1 MKFKIFFIL
10 ILSSY
15 FIIGQEN
22 KVSGVVLNEDL
33 NTPENNIKIYDRDRG
48 FLDQTDEKG
57 NFEFITSKEN
67 NQIIFLSPED
77 LFFEKK
83 LKITNDTIIEIIFT
97 PKVENLSEVILK
109 ANRIKAFQLK
119 RLDDSKGTSIYAG
132 KKNEIVL
139 VAQTMANLA
148 VNSSRQIYSQVAGL
162 NIYENDDAGIQLH
175 IGGRGLDPNR
185 TSNFNTRQNNY
196 DISADVLGYPESYYT
211 PPAESLSEIQIIRG
225 AASLQYGTQFGGL
238 VNFIIQSPNTIKSL
252 EITSRNTFGSNN
264 LYTNY
269 TSFSGTV
276 NKLSYYSFVNYKKGD
291 GFRDNSEFDSR
302 NMYINLNYQI
312 TKKTKIST
320 EFTYLNYLAQQAGGL
335 SDKMF
340 SENPYQ
346 SNRKRNWFNLD
357 WFLYNFKL
365 ESELN
370 EMTSLSLNF
379 FGLNAKRKS
388 LGFRSNRVDQIDP
401 FEERDLI
408 FGDFNNYGLE
418 SKLLNKYKVLN
429 KKSIFLLGFKY
440 YNSNNTGE
448 QGPGINNSDPNFNFQ
463 YDLFPN
469 YRYQSLFTYPN
480 LNFSFFGEN
489 IFYLSNKFSI
499 TPGFRFENI
508 KTQSDGFYKN
518 INLDAADNVILNE
531 LNYSNDVRKRS
542 FVLLGFGISY
552 KPINFM
558 EFYGNISENY
568 RSVTFADISIFN
580 PSYAINPNIKDESGM
595 TADFGLRGNIKNFI
609 SYDISLFNLSYNDR
623 IGFVQKLM
631 KDGRVK
637 TERGNVG
644 DAKIFGIET
653 LLDFDL
659 KKIFINNENYRLN
672 YYINASFID
681 SEYSSSEIPGIKGKN
696 VEFVPKSNIK
706 TGLRFGYDD
715 FMLST
720 QYSYMS
726 KQFTDSSN
734 AISGN
739 LSGVIGQ
746 IPSYKILDLSM
757 SYYYKNFT
765 FESGVNNL
773 LNEKYFTRRA
783 TGYPGP
789 GIIPSSP
796 RTFYCTVEI
805 KIWYDKK

>member
-10 ILSSY
+10 ILYSH
-15 FIIGQEN
+15 FIIGQEK
-22 KVSGVVLNEDL
+22 KVSGVILNEDL
-33 NTPENNIKIYDRDRG
+33 SIYENKIKIYDRDKG
-48 FLDQTDEKG
+48 LLDETDEKG
-57 NFEFITSKEN
+57 NFEFYTNKESN
-67 NQIIFLSPED
+67 SIIFLSAED

-83 LKITNDTIIEIIFT
+83 INIKNDTIIEIIFS
-97 PKVENLSEVILK
+97 PKIENLSEVILK

-119 RLDDSKGTSIYAG
+119 RLEDSKGTSIYAG
-132 KKNEIVL
+132 KKNEVVL
-139 VAQTMANLA
+139 VTQTMANLA

-211 PPAESLSEIQIIRG
+211 PPAESLSEIQIVRG

-238 VNFIIQSPNTIKSL
+238 VNFVILPPNINKSL
-252 EITSRNTFGSNN
+252 EITSRNTLGSNN

-269 TSFSGTV
+269 TSFSGTI
-276 NKLSYYSFVNYKKGD
+276 NKFSYYSFVNYKKGN
-291 GFRDNSEFDSR
+291 GFRSNSEFDSK

-312 TKKTKIST
+312 TEKTKIST

-340 SENPYQ
+340 NENPYQ

-365 ESELN
+365 ESDLN
-370 EMTSLSLNF
+370 KNTSLGINF

-401 FEERDLI
+401 LQERDLI
-408 FGDFNNYGLE
+408 FGDFNNFGLE
-418 SKLLNKYKVLN
+418 SKLLTKYKILN
-429 KKSIFLLGFKY
+429 KKSIFLLGLKY

-448 QGPGINNSDPNFNFQ
+448 QGPGINNSEPNFNFQ

-469 YRYQSLFTYPN
+469 YRYQSFFTYPN
-480 LNFSFFGEN
+480 LNFSLFGEN
-489 IFYLSNKFSI
+489 IFYLSDKLSI

-508 KTQSDGFYKN
+508 KTESDGYYR
-518 INLDAADNVILNE
+518 NLNFDAAGNVILNE
-531 LNYSNDVRKRS
+531 LNYSNDIRKRS
-542 FVLLGFGISY
+542 FILLGIGISF
-552 KPINFM
+552 KPSSFI

-568 RSVTFADISIFN
+568 RSVTFADISIYN
-580 PSYAINPNIKDESGM
+580 PSYAINPNITDESGM
-595 TADFGLRGNIKNFI
+595 TTDFGLRGNIKNFI

-644 DAKIFGIET
+644 NAKIFGIES
-653 LLDFDL
+653 LIDFNL
-659 KKIFINNENYRLN
+659 KKIIFNKENYSLNYFINT
-672 YYINASFID
+672 SFIN
-681 SEYSSSEIPGIKGKN
+681 SEYISSEIPGIKGKK

-706 TGLRFGYDD
+706 TGLRFGYNN
-715 FMLST
+715 FMLSA

-746 IPSYKILDLSM
+746 IPAYKILDLSL
-757 SYYYKNFT
+757 SYYFKNFT

-796 RTFYCTVEI
+796 RTFYFTMEI
-805 KIWYDKK
+805 KI

>member
-10 ILSSY
+10 ILYSH
-15 FIIGQEN
+15 FIIGQEK
-22 KVSGVVLNEDL
+22 KVSGVILNEDL
-33 NTPENNIKIYDRDRG
+33 SIYKNKIKIYDRDKG
-48 FLDQTDEKG
+48 LLDETDEKG
-57 NFEFITSKEN
+57 NFEFYTNKESN
-67 NQIIFLSPED
+67 SIIFLSAED
-77 LFFEKK
+77 LFFEKRINIK
-83 LKITNDTIIEIIFT
+83 NDTIIEIIFS
-97 PKVENLSEVILK
+97 PKIENLSEVILK

-119 RLDDSKGTSIYAG
+119 RLEDSKGTSIYAG
-132 KKNEIVL
+132 KKNEVVL
-139 VAQTMANLA
+139 VTQTMANLA

-211 PPAESLSEIQIIRG
+211 PPAESLSEIQIVRG

-238 VNFIIQSPNTIKSL
+238 VNFVILPPNINKSL
-252 EITSRNTFGSNN
+252 EITSRNTLGSNN

-269 TSFSGTV
+269 TSFSGTI
-276 NKLSYYSFVNYKKGD
+276 NKFSYYSFVNYKKGN
-291 GFRDNSEFDSR
+291 GFRSNSEFDSK

-312 TKKTKIST
+312 TEKTKIST

-340 SENPYQ
+340 NENPYQ

-365 ESELN
+365 ESDLN
-370 EMTSLSLNF
+370 KNTSLGINF

-401 FEERDLI
+401 LQERDLI
-408 FGDFNNYGLE
+408 FGDFNNFGLE
-418 SKLLNKYKVLN
+418 SKLLTKYKILN
-429 KKSIFLLGFKY
+429 KKSIFLLGLKY

-448 QGPGINNSDPNFNFQ
+448 QGPGINNSEPNFNFQ

-469 YRYQSLFTYPN
+469 YRYQSFFTYPN
-480 LNFSFFGEN
+480 LNFSLFGEN
-489 IFYLSNKFSI
+489 IFYLSDKLSI

-508 KTQSDGFYKN
+508 KTESDGYYR
-518 INLDAADNVILNE
+518 NLNFDAAGNVILNE
-531 LNYSNDVRKRS
+531 LNYSNDIRKRS
-542 FVLLGFGISY
+542 FILLGVGISF
-552 KPINFM
+552 KPSSFI

-568 RSVTFADISIFN
+568 RSVTFADISIYN
-580 PSYAINPNIKDESGM
+580 PSYAINPNITDESGM
-595 TADFGLRGNIKNFI
+595 TTDFGLRGNIKNFI

-644 DAKIFGIET
+644 NAKIFGIES
-653 LLDFDL
+653 LIDFNL
-659 KKIFINNENYRLN
+659 KKIIFNKENYSLNYFINT
-672 YYINASFID
+672 SFIN
-681 SEYSSSEIPGIKGKN
+681 SEYISSEIPGIKGKK

-706 TGLRFGYDD
+706 TGLRFGYNN
-715 FMLST
+715 FMLSA

-746 IPSYKILDLSM
+746 IPAYKILDLSL
-757 SYYYKNFT
+757 SYYFKNFT

-796 RTFYCTVEI
+796 RTFYFTMEI
-805 KIWYDKK
+805 KI

>member
-1 MKFKIFFIL
+1 MKFKLFFIL
-10 ILSSY
+10 ILSNY
-15 FIIGQEN
+15 FIIGQEK
-22 KVSGVVLNEDL
+22 KVSGIILNEDL
-33 NTPENNIKIYDRDRG
+33 NTPESKIKIYDIDRG
-48 FLDQTDEKG
+48 LLDETDEKG
-57 NFEFITSKEN
+57 NFEFYTNKEN
-67 NQIIFLSPED
+67 NSIIFLSAED

-83 LKITNDTIIEIIFT
+83 INIKNDTIIEIIFS
-97 PKVENLSEVILK
+97 PKIENLSEVILK

-119 RLDDSKGTSIYAG
+119 RLEDSKGTSIYAG
-132 KKNEIVL
+132 KKNEVVL
-139 VAQTMANLA
+139 VTQTMANLA

-238 VNFIIQSPNTIKSL
+238 VNFVILPPNINKSL
-252 EITSRNTFGSNN
+252 EITSRNTLGSNN

-269 TSFSGTV
+269 TSFSGTI
-276 NKLSYYSFVNYKKGD
+276 NKFSYYSFVNYKKGD
-291 GFRDNSEFDSR
+291 GFRSNSEFDSK

-340 SENPYQ
+340 NENPYQ

-365 ESELN
+365 ESALN
-370 EMTSLSLNF
+370 KNTSLVINF

-401 FEERDLI
+401 LQERDLI
-408 FGDFNNYGLE
+408 FGDFNNFGLE
-418 SKLLNKYKVLN
+418 SKLLTKYKILD
-429 KKSIFLLGFKY
+429 KKSIFLLGLKY

-448 QGPGINNSDPNFNFQ
+448 QGPGINNSEPNFNFQ

-469 YRYQSLFTYPN
+469 YRYQSFFTYPN
-480 LNFSFFGEN
+480 LNFSLFGEN
-489 IFYLSNKFSI
+489 IFYLSDKLSI
-499 TPGFRFENI
+499 TPGFRYENI
-508 KTQSDGFYKN
+508 KTESDGYYKN
-518 INLDAADNVILNE
+518 INLDAAGNVILNE
-531 LNYSNDVRKRS
+531 LNYSNDIRKRS
-542 FVLLGFGISY
+542 FVLLGIGISL
-552 KPINFM
+552 KPKNFI

-568 RSVTFADISIFN
+568 RSVTFADISIYN
-580 PSYAINPNIKDESGM
+580 PSYSINPNITDESGM

-631 KDGRVK
+631 KDGSVK

-644 DAKIFGIET
+644 NAKIFGIES
-653 LLDFDL
+653 LIDFNL
-659 KKIFINNENYRLN
+659 KKIFFNKENYTLN
-672 YYINASFID
+672 YFINTSFID
-681 SEYSSSEIPGIKGKN
+681 SEYISSEIPGIKGKK

-706 TGLRFGYDD
+706 TGLRFGYNN
-715 FMLST
+715 FMLSA

-746 IPSYKILDLSM
+746 IPSYSILDLST
-757 SYYYKNFT
+757 SYYFKNFT

-796 RTFYCTVEI
+796 RTFYLTIEI
-805 KIWYDKK
+805 KI

>member
-15 FIIGQEN
+15 FIIGQEK
-22 KVSGVVLNEDL
+22 KVSGVILNEDL
-33 NTPENNIKIYDRDRG
+33 SFYKNKIKIYDRDKG
-48 FLDQTDEKG
+48 LLDETDEKG
-57 NFEFITSKEN
+57 NFEFYTNKESN
-67 NQIIFLSPED
+67 SIIFLSAED

-83 LKITNDTIIEIIFT
+83 INIKNDTIIEIIFS
-97 PKVENLSEVILK
+97 PKIENLSEVILK

-119 RLDDSKGTSIYAG
+119 RLEDSKGTSIYAG
-132 KKNEIVL
+132 KKNEVVL
-139 VAQTMANLA
+139 VTQTMANLA

-211 PPAESLSEIQIIRG
+211 PPAESLSEIQIVRG

-238 VNFIIQSPNTIKSL
+238 VNFVILPPNINKSL
-252 EITSRNTFGSNN
+252 EITSRNTLGSNN

-269 TSFSGTV
+269 TSFSGTI
-276 NKLSYYSFVNYKKGD
+276 NKFSYYSFVNYKKGD
-291 GFRDNSEFDSR
+291 GFRSNSEFDSK

-312 TKKTKIST
+312 TEKTKIST

-340 SENPYQ
+340 NENPYQ

-365 ESELN
+365 ESDLN
-370 EMTSLSLNF
+370 KNTSLGINF

-401 FEERDLI
+401 LQERDLI
-408 FGDFNNYGLE
+408 FGDFNNFGLE
-418 SKLLNKYKVLN
+418 SKLLSKYKILN
-429 KKSIFLLGFKY
+429 IKSIFLLGLKY

-448 QGPGINNSDPNFNFQ
+448 QGPGINNSEPNFNFQ

-469 YRYQSLFTYPN
+469 YRYQSFFTYPN
-480 LNFSFFGEN
+480 LNFSLFGEN
-489 IFYLSNKFSI
+489 IFYLNDKLSI

-508 KTQSDGFYKN
+508 KTESDGYYR
-518 INLDAADNVILNE
+518 NLNFDAAGNVILNE
-531 LNYSNDVRKRS
+531 LNYSNDIRKRS
-542 FVLLGFGISY
+542 FVLLGVGISF
-552 KPINFM
+552 KPSSFI

-568 RSVTFADISIFN
+568 RSVTFADISIYN
-580 PSYAINPNIKDESGM
+580 PSYSINPNITDESGM
-595 TADFGLRGNIKNFI
+595 TTDFGLRGNIKNFI

-644 DAKIFGIET
+644 NAKIFGIES
-653 LLDFDL
+653 LIDFNL
-659 KKIFINNENYRLN
+659 KKIIFNKENYSLNYFINT
-672 YYINASFID
+672 SFIN
-681 SEYSSSEIPGIKGKN
+681 SEYISSEIPGIKGKK

-706 TGLRFGYDD
+706 TGLRFGYNN
-715 FMLST
+715 FMLSA

-746 IPSYKILDLSM
+746 IPAYKILDLSL
-757 SYYYKNFT
+757 SYYFKNFT

-796 RTFYCTVEI
+796 RTFYFTMEI
-805 KIWYDKK
+805 KI

>member
-1 MKFKIFFIL
+1 MKFKLFFIL

-22 KVSGVVLNEDL
+22 KVSGVILNDDL
-33 NTPENNIKIYDRDRG
+33 NTPESKIKIYDRDRG
-48 FLDQTDEKG
+48 LLDETDEKG
-57 NFEFITSKEN
+57 NFEFYTNKESN
-67 NQIIFLSPED
+67 SIIFLSPED
-77 LFFEKK
+77 LFFEKEINIK
-83 LKITNDTIIEIIFT
+83 NDTIIEIIFT
-97 PKVENLSEVILK
+97 PKVENLSEIILK

-119 RLDDSKGTSIYAG
+119 RLDDSQGTSIYAG
-132 KKNEIVL
+132 KKNEVVL

-238 VNFIIQSPNTIKSL
+238 VNFIILSPNTKKAL

-269 TSFSGTV
+269 TSFSG
-276 NKLSYYSFVNYKKGD
+276 KIKKFSYYSFVNYKKGD
-291 GFRDNSEFDSR
+291 GFRENSEFDSK
-302 NMYINLNYQI
+302 NMYMNFNYQLN
-312 TKKTKIST
+312 KKTKIST

-340 SENPYQ
+340 NENPYQ

-357 WFLYNFKL
+357 WFLYNLKL
-365 ESELN
+365 ESDLN
-370 EMTSLSLNF
+370 KNTSLSINF

-401 FEERDLI
+401 LEERDLI
-408 FGDFNNYGLE
+408 YGDFNNFGLE
-418 SKLLNKYKVLN
+418 SKLLTKYKILD

-448 QGPGINNSDPNFNFQ
+448 QGPGINNSEPNFNFQ

-469 YRYQSLFTYPN
+469 YRYQSFFTYPN
-480 LNFSFFGEN
+480 LNFSLFGEN
-489 IFYLSNKFSI
+489 IFYLSDKLSV

-508 KTQSDGFYKN
+508 KTESDGYYKN
-518 INLDAADNVILNE
+518 INLDAAGNVILNE
-531 LNYSNDVRKRS
+531 LNYSNDIRKRS
-542 FVLLGFGISY
+542 FVLFGVGISF
-552 KPINFM
+552 KPKNFI

-580 PSYAINPNIKDESGM
+580 PSYSINPNISDESGM

-644 DAKIFGIET
+644 DAKIFGIES
-653 LLDFDL
+653 LIDFDL
-659 KKIFINNENYRLN
+659 KKIFINNENYSLN
-672 YYINASFID
+672 YFINTSFID
-681 SEYSSSEIPGIKGKN
+681 SEYISSEIPGIKGKK
-696 VEFVPKSNIK
+696 VEFVPKLNLK
-706 TGLRFGYDD
+706 TGLRFGYGD
-715 FMLST
+715 FMFSS

-726 KQFTDSSN
+726 NQFTDSSN

-746 IPSYKILDLSM
+746 IPSYKILDLST
-757 SYYYKNFT
+757 SYYFKNFT

-796 RTFYCTVEI
+796 RTFYFTIEI
-805 KIWYDKK
+805 KI

>member
-15 FIIGQEN
+15 FIIGQEK
-22 KVSGVVLNEDL
+22 KVSGVILNEDL
-33 NTPENNIKIYDRDRG
+33 SIYKNKIKIYDRDKG
-48 FLDQTDEKG
+48 LLDETDEKG
-57 NFEFITSKEN
+57 NFEFYTNKESN
-67 NQIIFLSPED
+67 SIIFLSAED
-77 LFFEKK
+77 LFFEKRINIK
-83 LKITNDTIIEIIFT
+83 NDTIIEIIFS
-97 PKVENLSEVILK
+97 PKIENLSEVILK

-119 RLDDSKGTSIYAG
+119 RLEDSKGTSIYAG
-132 KKNEIVL
+132 KKNEVVL
-139 VAQTMANLA
+139 VTQTMANIA

-211 PPAESLSEIQIIRG
+211 PPAESLSEIQIVRG

-238 VNFIIQSPNTIKSL
+238 VNFVILPPNINKSL
-252 EITSRNTFGSNN
+252 EITSRNTLGSNN

-269 TSFSGTV
+269 TSFSGTI
-276 NKLSYYSFVNYKKGD
+276 NKFSYYSFVNYKKGD
-291 GFRDNSEFDSR
+291 GFRSNSEFDSK

-312 TKKTKIST
+312 TEKTKIST

-340 SENPYQ
+340 NENPYQ

-365 ESELN
+365 ESDLN
-370 EMTSLSLNF
+370 KNTSLGINF

-401 FEERDLI
+401 LQERDLI
-408 FGDFNNYGLE
+408 FGDFNNFGLE
-418 SKLLNKYKVLN
+418 SKLLSKYKILN
-429 KKSIFLLGFKY
+429 KKSIFLLGLKY

-448 QGPGINNSDPNFNFQ
+448 QGPGINNSEPNFNFQ

-469 YRYQSLFTYPN
+469 YRYQSFFTYPN
-480 LNFSFFGEN
+480 LNFSLFGEN
-489 IFYLSNKFSI
+489 IFYLSDKLSI

-508 KTQSDGFYKN
+508 KTESDGYYR
-518 INLDAADNVILNE
+518 NLNFDAAGNVILNE
-531 LNYSNDVRKRS
+531 LNYSNDIRKRS
-542 FVLLGFGISY
+542 FILLGIGISF
-552 KPINFM
+552 KPSSFI

-568 RSVTFADISIFN
+568 RSVTFADISIYN
-580 PSYAINPNIKDESGM
+580 PSYAINPNITDESGM
-595 TADFGLRGNIKNFI
+595 TTDFGLRGNIKNFI

-644 DAKIFGIET
+644 DAKIFGIES
-653 LLDFDL
+653 LIDFNL
-659 KKIFINNENYRLN
+659 KKIFFNKENYSLN
-672 YYINASFID
+672 YFINTSFIN
-681 SEYSSSEIPGIKGKN
+681 SEYISSQIPGIKGKK

-706 TGLRFGYDD
+706 TGLRFGYNN
-715 FMLST
+715 FMLSA

-746 IPSYKILDLSM
+746 IPAYKILDLSL
-757 SYYYKNFT
+757 SYYFKNFT

-796 RTFYCTVEI
+796 RTFYFTMEI

>member
-10 ILSSY
+10 ILYSH
-15 FIIGQEN
+15 FIIGQEK
-22 KVSGVVLNEDL
+22 KVSGVILNEDL
-33 NTPENNIKIYDRDRG
+33 SIYKNKIKIYDRDKG
-48 FLDQTDEKG
+48 LLDETDEKG
-57 NFEFITSKEN
+57 NFEFYTNKESN
-67 NQIIFLSPED
+67 SIIFLSAED

-83 LKITNDTIIEIIFT
+83 INIKNDTIIEIIFS
-97 PKVENLSEVILK
+97 PKIENLSEVILK

-119 RLDDSKGTSIYAG
+119 RLEDSKGTSIYAG
-132 KKNEIVL
+132 KKNEVVL
-139 VAQTMANLA
+139 VTQTMANLA

-211 PPAESLSEIQIIRG
+211 PPAESLSEIQIVRG

-238 VNFIIQSPNTIKSL
+238 VNFVILPPNINKSL
-252 EITSRNTFGSNN
+252 EITSRNTLGSNN

-269 TSFSGTV
+269 TSFSGTI
-276 NKLSYYSFVNYKKGD
+276 NKFSYYSFVNYKKGN
-291 GFRDNSEFDSR
+291 GFRSNSEFDSK

-312 TKKTKIST
+312 TEKTKIST

-340 SENPYQ
+340 NENPYQ

-365 ESELN
+365 ESDLN
-370 EMTSLSLNF
+370 KNTSLGINF

-401 FEERDLI
+401 LQERDLI
-408 FGDFNNYGLE
+408 FGDFNNFGLE
-418 SKLLNKYKVLN
+418 SKLLTKYKILN
-429 KKSIFLLGFKY
+429 KKSIFLLGLKY

-448 QGPGINNSDPNFNFQ
+448 QGPGINNSEPNFNFQ

-469 YRYQSLFTYPN
+469 YRYQSFFTYPN
-480 LNFSFFGEN
+480 LNFSLFGEN
-489 IFYLSNKFSI
+489 IFYLSDKLSI
-499 TPGFRFENI
+499 TPGFRYENI
-508 KTQSDGFYKN
+508 KTESDGYYR
-518 INLDAADNVILNE
+518 NLNFDAAGNVILNE
-531 LNYSNDVRKRS
+531 LNYSNDIRKRS
-542 FVLLGFGISY
+542 FILLGIGISF
-552 KPINFM
+552 KPSSFI

-568 RSVTFADISIFN
+568 RSVTFADISIYN
-580 PSYAINPNIKDESGM
+580 PSYAINPNITDESGM
-595 TADFGLRGNIKNFI
+595 TTDFGLRGNIKNFI

-644 DAKIFGIET
+644 NAKIFGIES
-653 LLDFDL
+653 LIDFNL
-659 KKIFINNENYRLN
+659 KKIIFNKENYSLNYFINT
-672 YYINASFID
+672 SFIN
-681 SEYSSSEIPGIKGKN
+681 SEYISSEIPGIKGKK

-706 TGLRFGYDD
+706 TGLRFGYNN
-715 FMLST
+715 FMLSA

-746 IPSYKILDLSM
+746 IPAYKILDLSL
-757 SYYYKNFT
+757 SYYFKNFT

-796 RTFYCTVEI
+796 RTFYFTMEI
-805 KIWYDKK
+805 KI

>member
-1 MKFKIFFIL
+1 MKFKLFFIL

-22 KVSGVVLNEDL
+22 KVSGIILNEDL
-33 NTPENNIKIYDRDRG
+33 NTPESKIKIYDIDRG
-48 FLDQTDEKG
+48 LLDETDEKG
-57 NFEFITSKEN
+57 NFEFYTNKESN
-67 NQIIFLSPED
+67 SIIFLSAED

-83 LKITNDTIIEIIFT
+83 INIKNDTIIEIIFT
-97 PKVENLSEVILK
+97 PKIEKLSEVILS
-109 ANRIKAFQLK
+109 ANRTKAFQLK
-119 RLDDSKGTSIYAG
+119 RLEDSKGTSIYAG
-132 KKNEIVL
+132 KKNEVVL
-139 VAQTMANLA
+139 VTQTMANLA

-211 PPAESLSEIQIIRG
+211 PPAESLSEIQIVRG

-238 VNFIIQSPNTIKSL
+238 VNFVILPPNINKSL
-252 EITSRNTFGSNN
+252 EITSRNTLGSNN

-269 TSFSGTV
+269 TSFSGTI
-276 NKLSYYSFVNYKKGD
+276 NKFSYYSFVNYKKGN
-291 GFRDNSEFDSR
+291 GFRSNSEFDSK

-312 TKKTKIST
+312 TEKTKIST

-340 SENPYQ
+340 NENPYQ

-365 ESELN
+365 ESDLN
-370 EMTSLSLNF
+370 KNTSLGINF

-401 FEERDLI
+401 LQERDLI
-408 FGDFNNYGLE
+408 FGDFNNFGLE
-418 SKLLNKYKVLN
+418 SKLLTKYKILD
-429 KKSIFLLGFKY
+429 KKSIFLLGLKY

-448 QGPGINNSDPNFNFQ
+448 QGPGINNSEPNFNFQ

-469 YRYQSLFTYPN
+469 YRYQSFFTYPN
-480 LNFSFFGEN
+480 LNFSLFGEN
-489 IFYLSNKFSI
+489 IFYLSDKLSI
-499 TPGFRFENI
+499 TPGFRYENI
-508 KTQSDGFYKN
+508 KTESDGYYKN
-518 INLDAADNVILNE
+518 INLDAAGNVILNE
-531 LNYSNDVRKRS
+531 LNYSNDIRKRS
-542 FVLLGFGISY
+542 FVLLGIGISL
-552 KPINFM
+552 KPKNFI

-568 RSVTFADISIFN
+568 RSVTFADISLFN
-580 PSYAINPNIKDESGM
+580 PSYAINPDITDESGM

-631 KDGRVK
+631 KDGSVK

-644 DAKIFGIET
+644 NAKIFGIES
-653 LLDFDL
+653 LIDFNL
-659 KKIFINNENYRLN
+659 KKIIFNKENYSLNYFINT
-672 YYINASFID
+672 SFIN
-681 SEYSSSEIPGIKGKN
+681 SEYISSEIPGIKGKK

-706 TGLRFGYDD
+706 TGLRFGYNN
-715 FMLST
+715 FMLSA

-746 IPSYKILDLSM
+746 IPAYKILDLSL
-757 SYYYKNFT
+757 SYYFKNFT
-765 FESGVNNL
+765 FESGVNNI

-796 RTFYCTVEI
+796 RTFYFTMEI
-805 KIWYDKK
+805 KI

>member
-1 MKFKIFFIL
+1 MKFKLFFIL

-22 KVSGVVLNEDL
+22 KVSGIILNEDL
-33 NTPENNIKIYDRDRG
+33 NTPESKIKIYDIDRG
-48 FLDQTDEKG
+48 LLDETDEKG
-57 NFEFITSKEN
+57 NFEFYTNKESN
-67 NQIIFLSPED
+67 SIIFLSAED

-83 LKITNDTIIEIIFT
+83 INIKNDTIIEIIFT
-97 PKVENLSEVILK
+97 PKIENLSEVILS
-109 ANRIKAFQLK
+109 ANRTKAFQLK
-119 RLDDSKGTSIYAG
+119 RLEDSKGTSIYAG
-132 KKNEIVL
+132 KKNEVVL
-139 VAQTMANLA
+139 VTQTMANLA

-238 VNFIIQSPNTIKSL
+238 VNFVILPPNINKSL
-252 EITSRNTFGSNN
+252 EITSRNTLGSNN

-269 TSFSGTV
+269 TSFSGTI
-276 NKLSYYSFVNYKKGD
+276 NKFSYYSFVNYKKGD
-291 GFRDNSEFDSR
+291 GFRSNSEFDSK

-340 SENPYQ
+340 NENPYQ
-346 SNRKRNWFNLD
+346 SNRQRNWFNLD

-365 ESELN
+365 ESALN
-370 EMTSLSLNF
+370 KNTSLVINF

-401 FEERDLI
+401 LQERDLI
-408 FGDFNNYGLE
+408 FGDFNNFGLE
-418 SKLLNKYKVLN
+418 SKLLTKYKILD
-429 KKSIFLLGFKY
+429 KKSIFLLGLKY

-448 QGPGINNSDPNFNFQ
+448 QGPGINNSEPNFNFQ

-469 YRYQSLFTYPN
+469 YRYQSFFTYPN
-480 LNFSFFGEN
+480 LNFSLFGEN
-489 IFYLSNKFSI
+489 IFYLSDKLSI
-499 TPGFRFENI
+499 TPGFRYENI
-508 KTQSDGFYKN
+508 KTESDGYYKN
-518 INLDAADNVILNE
+518 INLDAAGNVILNE
-531 LNYSNDVRKRS
+531 LNYSNDIRKRS
-542 FVLLGFGISY
+542 FVLLGVGISF
-552 KPINFM
+552 KPKNFI

-580 PSYAINPNIKDESGM
+580 PSYSINPNITDESGM

-644 DAKIFGIET
+644 DAKIFGIES
-653 LLDFDL
+653 LIDFNL
-659 KKIFINNENYRLN
+659 KKIFFNKENYTLN
-672 YYINASFID
+672 YFINTSFID
-681 SEYSSSEIPGIKGKN
+681 SEYISSEIPGIKGKK

-706 TGLRFGYDD
+706 TGLRFGYNN
-715 FMLST
+715 FMLSA

-746 IPSYKILDLSM
+746 IPSYSILDLST
-757 SYYYKNFT
+757 SYYFKNFT

-796 RTFYCTVEI
+796 RTFYLTIEI
-805 KIWYDKK
+805 KI

>member
-1 MKFKIFFIL
+1 MKFKLFFIL
-10 ILSSY
+10 ILSNY
-15 FIIGQEN
+15 FIIGQEK
-22 KVSGVVLNEDL
+22 KVSGIILNEDL
-33 NTPENNIKIYDRDRG
+33 NTPESKIKIYDIDRG
-48 FLDQTDEKG
+48 LLDETDEKG
-57 NFEFITSKEN
+57 NFEFYTNKESN
-67 NQIIFLSPED
+67 SIIFLSAED

-83 LKITNDTIIEIIFT
+83 INIKNDTIIEIIFT
-97 PKVENLSEVILK
+97 PKIENLSEVILS
-109 ANRIKAFQLK
+109 ANRTKAFQLK
-119 RLDDSKGTSIYAG
+119 RLEDSKGTSIYAG
-132 KKNEIVL
+132 KKNEVVL
-139 VAQTMANLA
+139 VTQTMANLA

-238 VNFIIQSPNTIKSL
+238 VNFVILPPNINKSL
-252 EITSRNTFGSNN
+252 EITSRNTLGSNN

-269 TSFSGTV
+269 TSFSGTI
-276 NKLSYYSFVNYKKGD
+276 NKFSYYSFVNYKKGD
-291 GFRDNSEFDSR
+291 GFRSNSEFDSK

-340 SENPYQ
+340 NENPYQ
-346 SNRKRNWFNLD
+346 SNRQRNWFNLD

-365 ESELN
+365 ESALN
-370 EMTSLSLNF
+370 KNTSLVINF

-401 FEERDLI
+401 LQERDLI
-408 FGDFNNYGLE
+408 FGDFNNFGLE
-418 SKLLNKYKVLN
+418 SKLLTKYKILD
-429 KKSIFLLGFKY
+429 KKSIFLLGLKY

-448 QGPGINNSDPNFNFQ
+448 QGPGINNSEPNFNFQ

-469 YRYQSLFTYPN
+469 YRYQSFFTYPN
-480 LNFSFFGEN
+480 LNFSLFGEN
-489 IFYLSNKFSI
+489 IFYLSDKLSI
-499 TPGFRFENI
+499 TPGFRYENI
-508 KTQSDGFYKN
+508 KTESDGYYKN
-518 INLDAADNVILNE
+518 INLDAAGNVILNE
-531 LNYSNDVRKRS
+531 LNYSNDIRKRS
-542 FVLLGFGISY
+542 FVLLGIGISL
-552 KPINFM
+552 KPKNFI

-568 RSVTFADISIFN
+568 RSVTFADISIYN
-580 PSYAINPNIKDESGM
+580 PSYSINPNITDESGM

-644 DAKIFGIET
+644 DAKIFGIES
-653 LLDFDL
+653 LIDFNL
-659 KKIFINNENYRLN
+659 KKIFFNKENYTLN
-672 YYINASFID
+672 YFINTSFID
-681 SEYSSSEIPGIKGKN
+681 SEYISSEIPGIKGKK

-706 TGLRFGYDD
+706 TGLRFGYNN
-715 FMLST
+715 FMLSA

-746 IPSYKILDLSM
+746 IPSYSILDLST
-757 SYYYKNFT
+757 SYYFKNFT

-796 RTFYCTVEI
+796 RTFYLTIEI
-805 KIWYDKK
+805 KI

>member
-1 MKFKIFFIL
+1 MKFKLFFIL

-22 KVSGVVLNEDL
+22 KVSGIILNEDL
-33 NTPENNIKIYDRDRG
+33 NTPESKIKIYDIDRG
-48 FLDQTDEKG
+48 LLDETDEKG
-57 NFEFITSKEN
+57 NFEFYTNKESN
-67 NQIIFLSPED
+67 SIIFLSAED

-83 LKITNDTIIEIIFT
+83 INIKNDTIIEIIFT
-97 PKVENLSEVILK
+97 PKIENLSEVILS
-109 ANRIKAFQLK
+109 ANRTKAFQLK
-119 RLDDSKGTSIYAG
+119 RLEDSKGTSIYAG
-132 KKNEIVL
+132 KKNEVVL
-139 VAQTMANLA
+139 VTQTMANLA

-238 VNFIIQSPNTIKSL
+238 VNFVILPPNINKSL
-252 EITSRNTFGSNN
+252 EITSRNTLGSNN

-269 TSFSGTV
+269 TSFSGTI
-276 NKLSYYSFVNYKKGD
+276 NKFSYYSFVNYKKGD
-291 GFRDNSEFDSR
+291 GFRSNSEFDSK

-340 SENPYQ
+340 NENPYQ
-346 SNRKRNWFNLD
+346 SNRQRNWFNLD

-365 ESELN
+365 ESALN
-370 EMTSLSLNF
+370 KNTSLVINF

-401 FEERDLI
+401 LQERDLI
-408 FGDFNNYGLE
+408 FGDFNNFGLE
-418 SKLLNKYKVLN
+418 SKLLTKYKILD
-429 KKSIFLLGFKY
+429 KKSIFLLGLKY

-448 QGPGINNSDPNFNFQ
+448 QGPGINNSEPNFNFQ

-469 YRYQSLFTYPN
+469 YRYQSFFTYPN
-480 LNFSFFGEN
+480 LNFSLFGEN
-489 IFYLSNKFSI
+489 IFYLSDKLSI
-499 TPGFRFENI
+499 TPGFRYENI
-508 KTQSDGFYKN
+508 KTESDGYYKN
-518 INLDAADNVILNE
+518 INLDAAGNVILNE
-531 LNYSNDVRKRS
+531 LNYSNDIRKRS
-542 FVLLGFGISY
+542 FVLLGIGISL
-552 KPINFM
+552 KPKNFI

-580 PSYAINPNIKDESGM
+580 PSYSINPNITDESGM

-644 DAKIFGIET
+644 DAKIFGIES
-653 LLDFDL
+653 LIDFNL
-659 KKIFINNENYRLN
+659 KKIFFNKENYTLN
-672 YYINASFID
+672 YFINTSFID
-681 SEYSSSEIPGIKGKN
+681 SEYISSEIPGIKGKK

-706 TGLRFGYDD
+706 TGLRFGYNN
-715 FMLST
+715 FMLSA

-746 IPSYKILDLSM
+746 IPSYSILDLST
-757 SYYYKNFT
+757 SYYFKNFT

-796 RTFYCTVEI
+796 RTFYLTIEI
-805 KIWYDKK
+805 KI

>member
-1 MKFKIFFIL
+1 MKFKLFFIL

-22 KVSGVVLNEDL
+22 KVRGVVLNEDL
-33 NTPENNIKIYDRDRG
+33 NTPETKIKIYDRDRG
-48 FLDQTDEKG
+48 LLDETDEKG
-57 NFEFITSKEN
+57 NFEFYTNKEN
-67 NQIIFLSPED
+67 NSIIFLSPED
-77 LFFEKK
+77 LFFEKNINIK
-83 LKITNDTIIEIIFT
+83 NDTIIEIIFT
-97 PKVENLSEVILK
+97 PKVENLSEIILK

-132 KKNEIVL
+132 KKNEVVL

-211 PPAESLSEIQIIRG
+211 PPAESLSEIEIIRG

-238 VNFIIQSPNTIKSL
+238 VNFIILSPNTKKSL

-269 TSFSGTV
+269 TSFSGKI
-276 NKLSYYSFVNYKKGD
+276 NKFSYYSFVNYKKGD
-291 GFRDNSEFDSR
+291 GFRDNSEFDSK
-302 NMYINLNYQI
+302 NMYINLNYQLSN
-312 TKKTKIST
+312 KTKIST

-340 SENPYQ
+340 IENPYQ
-346 SNRKRNWFNLD
+346 SNRKRNWFKLD

-370 EMTSLSLNF
+370 DKTSLSINF

-388 LGFRSNRVDQIDP
+388 LGFRSNRVDQIDTL
-401 FEERDLI
+401 EERDLI
-408 FGDFNNYGLE
+408 YGDFNNFGVE
-418 SKLLNKYKVLN
+418 SKLLTKYKILN
-429 KKSIFLLGFKY
+429 KKSIFLLGSKY
-440 YNSNNTGE
+440 YNSNNKGE
-448 QGPGINNSDPNFNFQ
+448 QGPGIDNSDPNFNFQ
-463 YDLFPN
+463 YNLFPN
-469 YRYQSLFTYPN
+469 YRYQSLFNYPN

-508 KTQSDGFYKN
+508 KTESDGYYKN
-518 INLDAADNVILNE
+518 INLDAAGNVILNE

-542 FVLLGFGISY
+542 FVLLGVGISY
-552 KPINFM
+552 KPMNFI

-568 RSVTFADISIFN
+568 RSVTFADISIYN
-580 PSYAINPNIKDESGM
+580 PSYAIDPNITDESGM
-595 TADFGLRGNIKNFI
+595 TIDIGSRGNIKNLI
-609 SYDISLFNLSYNDR
+609 SYDFSLFKLSYNDR

-637 TERGNVG
+637 TERGNIG
-644 DAKIFGIET
+644 NAKIFGIES
-653 LLDFDL
+653 LVDFDL
-659 KKIFINNENYRLN
+659 KKIFINNENYSLN
-672 YYINASFID
+672 YFINVSFID
-681 SEYSSSEIPGIKGKN
+681 SEYSSSEIPGIKGKK
-696 VEFVPKSNIK
+696 VEFVPKSNLK
-706 TGLRFGYDD
+706 TGLRVGYGD
-715 FMLST
+715 FMFSS

-746 IPSYKILDLSM
+746 IPSYKILDLST
-757 SYYYKNFT
+757 SYYFKNFT

-796 RTFYCTVEI
+796 RTFYFTIEI
-805 KIWYDKK
+805 KI

>member
-10 ILSSY
+10 ILYSH
-15 FIIGQEN
+15 FIIGQEK
-22 KVSGVVLNEDL
+22 KVSGVILNEDL
-33 NTPENNIKIYDRDRG
+33 SIYKNKIKIYDRDKG
-48 FLDQTDEKG
+48 LLDETDEKG
-57 NFEFITSKEN
+57 NFEFYTNKESN
-67 NQIIFLSPED
+67 SIIFLSAED

-83 LKITNDTIIEIIFT
+83 INIKNDTIIEIIFS
-97 PKVENLSEVILK
+97 PKIENLSEVILK

-119 RLDDSKGTSIYAG
+119 RLEDSKGTSIYAG
-132 KKNEIVL
+132 KKNEVVL
-139 VAQTMANLA
+139 VTQTMANLA

-211 PPAESLSEIQIIRG
+211 PPAESLSEIQIVRG

-238 VNFIIQSPNTIKSL
+238 VNFVILPPNINKSL
-252 EITSRNTFGSNN
+252 EITSRNTLGSNN

-269 TSFSGTV
+269 TSFSGTI
-276 NKLSYYSFVNYKKGD
+276 NKFSYYSFVNYKKGN
-291 GFRDNSEFDSR
+291 GFRSNSEFDSK

-312 TKKTKIST
+312 TEKTKIST

-340 SENPYQ
+340 NENPYQ

-365 ESELN
+365 ESDLN
-370 EMTSLSLNF
+370 KNTSLGINF

-401 FEERDLI
+401 LQERDLI
-408 FGDFNNYGLE
+408 FGDFNNFGLE
-418 SKLLNKYKVLN
+418 SKLLTKYKILN
-429 KKSIFLLGFKY
+429 KKSIFLLGLKY

-448 QGPGINNSDPNFNFQ
+448 QGPGINNSEPNFNFQ

-469 YRYQSLFTYPN
+469 YRYQSFFTYPN
-480 LNFSFFGEN
+480 LNFSLFGEN
-489 IFYLSNKFSI
+489 IFYLSDKLSI

-508 KTQSDGFYKN
+508 KTESDGYYR
-518 INLDAADNVILNE
+518 NLNFDAAGNVILNE
-531 LNYSNDVRKRS
+531 LNYSNDIRKRS
-542 FVLLGFGISY
+542 FILLGVGISF
-552 KPINFM
+552 KPSNFI

-568 RSVTFADISIFN
+568 RSVTFADISIYN
-580 PSYAINPNIKDESGM
+580 PSYAINPNITDESGM
-595 TADFGLRGNIKNFI
+595 TTDFGLRGNIKNFI

-644 DAKIFGIET
+644 NAKIFGIES
-653 LLDFDL
+653 LIDFNL
-659 KKIFINNENYRLN
+659 KKIIFNKENYSLNYFINT
-672 YYINASFID
+672 SFIN
-681 SEYSSSEIPGIKGKN
+681 SEYISSEIPGIKGKK

-706 TGLRFGYDD
+706 TGLRFGYNN
-715 FMLST
+715 FMLSA

-746 IPSYKILDLSM
+746 IPAYKILDLSL
-757 SYYYKNFT
+757 SYYFKNFT

-796 RTFYCTVEI
+796 RTFYFTMEI
-805 KIWYDKK
+805 KI

>member
-10 ILSSY
+10 ILYSH
-15 FIIGQEN
+15 FIIGQEK
-22 KVSGVVLNEDL
+22 KVSGVILNEDL
-33 NTPENNIKIYDRDRG
+33 SIYKNKIKIYDRDKG
-48 FLDQTDEKG
+48 LLDETDEKG
-57 NFEFITSKEN
+57 NFEFYTNKESN
-67 NQIIFLSPED
+67 SIIFLSAED

-83 LKITNDTIIEIIFT
+83 INIKNDTIIEIIFS
-97 PKVENLSEVILK
+97 PKIENLSEVILK

-119 RLDDSKGTSIYAG
+119 RLEDSKGTSIYAG
-132 KKNEIVL
+132 KKNEVVL
-139 VAQTMANLA
+139 VTQTMANLA

-211 PPAESLSEIQIIRG
+211 PPAESLSEIQIVRG

-238 VNFIIQSPNTIKSL
+238 VNFVILPPNINKSL
-252 EITSRNTFGSNN
+252 EITSRNTLGSNN

-269 TSFSGTV
+269 TSFSGTI
-276 NKLSYYSFVNYKKGD
+276 NKFSYYSFVNYKKGN
-291 GFRDNSEFDSR
+291 GFRSNSEFDSK

-312 TKKTKIST
+312 TEKTKIST

-340 SENPYQ
+340 NENPYQ

-365 ESELN
+365 ESDLN
-370 EMTSLSLNF
+370 KNTSLGINF

-401 FEERDLI
+401 LQERDLI
-408 FGDFNNYGLE
+408 FGDFNNFGLE
-418 SKLLNKYKVLN
+418 SKLLTKYKILN
-429 KKSIFLLGFKY
+429 KKSIFLLGLKY

-448 QGPGINNSDPNFNFQ
+448 QGPGINNSEPNFNFQ

-469 YRYQSLFTYPN
+469 YRYQSFFTYPN
-480 LNFSFFGEN
+480 LNFSLFGEN
-489 IFYLSNKFSI
+489 IFYLSDKLSI

-508 KTQSDGFYKN
+508 KTESDGYYR
-518 INLDAADNVILNE
+518 NLNFDAAGNVILNE
-531 LNYSNDVRKRS
+531 LNYSNDIRKRS
-542 FVLLGFGISY
+542 FILLGIGISF
-552 KPINFM
+552 KPSSFI

-568 RSVTFADISIFN
+568 RSVTFADISIYN
-580 PSYAINPNIKDESGM
+580 PSYAINPNITDESGM
-595 TADFGLRGNIKNFI
+595 TTDFGLRGNIKNFI

-644 DAKIFGIET
+644 NAKIFGIES
-653 LLDFDL
+653 LIDFNL
-659 KKIFINNENYRLN
+659 KKIIFNKENYSLNYFINT
-672 YYINASFID
+672 SFIN
-681 SEYSSSEIPGIKGKN
+681 SEYISSEIPGIKGKK

-706 TGLRFGYDD
+706 TGLRFGYNN
-715 FMLST
+715 FMLSA

-746 IPSYKILDLSM
+746 IPAYKILDLSL
-757 SYYYKNFT
+757 SYYFKNFT

-796 RTFYCTVEI
+796 RTFYFTMEI
-805 KIWYDKK
+805 KI

>member
-15 FIIGQEN
+15 FIIGQEK
-22 KVSGVVLNEDL
+22 KVSGVILNEDL
-33 NTPENNIKIYDRDRG
+33 SIYKNKIKIYDRDKG
-48 FLDQTDEKG
+48 LLDETDEKG
-57 NFEFITSKEN
+57 NFEFYTNKESN
-67 NQIIFLSPED
+67 SIIFLSAED
-77 LFFEKK
+77 LFFEKRINIK
-83 LKITNDTIIEIIFT
+83 NDTIIEIIFS
-97 PKVENLSEVILK
+97 PKIENLSEVILK

-119 RLDDSKGTSIYAG
+119 RLEDSKGTSIYAG
-132 KKNEIVL
+132 KKNEVVL
-139 VAQTMANLA
+139 VTQTMANIA

-211 PPAESLSEIQIIRG
+211 PPAESLSEIQIVRG

-238 VNFIIQSPNTIKSL
+238 VNFVILPPNINKSL
-252 EITSRNTFGSNN
+252 EITSRNTLGSNN

-269 TSFSGTV
+269 TSFSGTI
-276 NKLSYYSFVNYKKGD
+276 NKFSYYSFVNYKKGD
-291 GFRDNSEFDSR
+291 GFRSNSEFDSK

-312 TKKTKIST
+312 TEKTKIST

-340 SENPYQ
+340 NENPYQ

-365 ESELN
+365 ESDLN
-370 EMTSLSLNF
+370 KNTSLGINF

-401 FEERDLI
+401 LQERDLI
-408 FGDFNNYGLE
+408 FGDFNNFGLE
-418 SKLLNKYKVLN
+418 SKLLTKYKILN
-429 KKSIFLLGFKY
+429 KKSIFLLGLKY

-448 QGPGINNSDPNFNFQ
+448 QGPGINNSEPNFNFQ

-469 YRYQSLFTYPN
+469 YRYQSFFTYPN
-480 LNFSFFGEN
+480 LNFSLFGEN
-489 IFYLSNKFSI
+489 IFYLSDKLSI

-508 KTQSDGFYKN
+508 KTESDGYYR
-518 INLDAADNVILNE
+518 NLNFDAAGNVILNE
-531 LNYSNDVRKRS
+531 LNYSNDIRKRS
-542 FVLLGFGISY
+542 FILLGVGISF
-552 KPINFM
+552 KPSSFI

-568 RSVTFADISIFN
+568 RSVTFADISIYN
-580 PSYAINPNIKDESGM
+580 PSYAINPNITDESGM
-595 TADFGLRGNIKNFI
+595 TTDFGLRGNIKNFI

-644 DAKIFGIET
+644 NAKIFGIES
-653 LLDFDL
+653 LIDFNL
-659 KKIFINNENYRLN
+659 KKIFFNKENYSLN
-672 YYINASFID
+672 YFINTSFIN
-681 SEYSSSEIPGIKGKN
+681 SEYISSQIPGIKGKK

-706 TGLRFGYDD
+706 TGLRFGYNN
-715 FMLST
+715 FMLSA

-746 IPSYKILDLSM
+746 IPAYKILDLSL
-757 SYYYKNFT
+757 SYYFKNFT

-796 RTFYCTVEI
+796 RTFYFTMEI
-805 KIWYDKK
+805 KI

>member
-1 MKFKIFFIL
+1 MKFKLFFIL

-22 KVSGVVLNEDL
+22 KVSGVILNDDL
-33 NTPENNIKIYDRDRG
+33 NTPESKIKIYDRDRG
-48 FLDQTDEKG
+48 LLDETDEKG
-57 NFEFITSKEN
+57 NFEFYTNKESN
-67 NQIIFLSPED
+67 SIIFLSPED
-77 LFFEKK
+77 LFFEKEINIK
-83 LKITNDTIIEIIFT
+83 NDTIIEIIFT
-97 PKVENLSEVILK
+97 PKVENLSEIILK

-119 RLDDSKGTSIYAG
+119 RLDDSQGTSIYAG
-132 KKNEIVL
+132 KKNEVVL

-238 VNFIIQSPNTIKSL
+238 VNFIILSPNTKKSL

-269 TSFSGTV
+269 TSFSG
-276 NKLSYYSFVNYKKGD
+276 KIKKFSYYSFVNYKKGD
-291 GFRDNSEFDSR
+291 GFRENSEFDSK
-302 NMYINLNYQI
+302 NMYMNFNYQLN
-312 TKKTKIST
+312 KKTKIST

-340 SENPYQ
+340 NENPYQ

-357 WFLYNFKL
+357 WFLYNLKL
-365 ESELN
+365 ESDLN
-370 EMTSLSLNF
+370 DKTSVSINF

-401 FEERDLI
+401 LEERDLI
-408 FGDFNNYGLE
+408 YGDFNNFGLE
-418 SKLLNKYKVLN
+418 SKLLTKYKILD

-448 QGPGINNSDPNFNFQ
+448 QGPGINNSEPNFNFQ

-469 YRYQSLFTYPN
+469 YRYQSFFTYPN
-480 LNFSFFGEN
+480 LNFSLFGEN
-489 IFYLSNKFSI
+489 IFYLSDKLSV

-508 KTQSDGFYKN
+508 KTESDGYYKN
-518 INLDAADNVILNE
+518 INLDAAGNVILNE
-531 LNYSNDVRKRS
+531 LNYSNDIRKRS
-542 FVLLGFGISY
+542 FVLFGVGLSF
-552 KPINFM
+552 KPKNFI

-580 PSYAINPNIKDESGM
+580 PSYSINPNISDESGM

-644 DAKIFGIET
+644 DAKIFGIES
-653 LLDFDL
+653 LIDFDL
-659 KKIFINNENYRLN
+659 KKIFINNENYSLN
-672 YYINASFID
+672 YFINTSFID
-681 SEYSSSEIPGIKGKN
+681 SEYISSEIPGIKGKK
-696 VEFVPKSNIK
+696 VEFVPKLNLK
-706 TGLRFGYDD
+706 TGLRFGYGD
-715 FMLST
+715 FMFSS

-726 KQFTDSSN
+726 NQFTDSSN

-746 IPSYKILDLSM
+746 IPSYKILDLST
-757 SYYYKNFT
+757 SYYFKNFT

-796 RTFYCTVEI
+796 RTFYFTIEI
-805 KIWYDKK
+805 KI

>member
-1 MKFKIFFIL
+1 MKFKIFFLL
-10 ILSSY
+10 ILYSH
-15 FIIGQEN
+15 FIIGQEK
-22 KVSGVVLNEDL
+22 KVSGVILNEDL
-33 NTPENNIKIYDRDRG
+33 SIYENKIKIYDRDKG
-48 FLDQTDEKG
+48 LLDETDEKG
-57 NFEFITSKEN
+57 NFEFYTNKESN
-67 NQIIFLSPED
+67 SIIFLSAED

-83 LKITNDTIIEIIFT
+83 INIKNDTIIEIIFS
-97 PKVENLSEVILK
+97 PKIENLSEVILK

-119 RLDDSKGTSIYAG
+119 RLEDSKGTSIYAG
-132 KKNEIVL
+132 KKNEVVL
-139 VAQTMANLA
+139 VTQTMANLA

-211 PPAESLSEIQIIRG
+211 PPAESLSEIQIVRG

-238 VNFIIQSPNTIKSL
+238 VNFVILPPNINKSL
-252 EITSRNTFGSNN
+252 EITSRNTLGSNN

-269 TSFSGTV
+269 TSFSGTI
-276 NKLSYYSFVNYKKGD
+276 NKFSYYSFVNYKKGD
-291 GFRDNSEFDSR
+291 GFRSNSEFDSK

-312 TKKTKIST
+312 TEKTKIST

-340 SENPYQ
+340 NENPYQ

-365 ESELN
+365 ESDLN
-370 EMTSLSLNF
+370 KNTSLGINF

-401 FEERDLI
+401 LQERDLI
-408 FGDFNNYGLE
+408 FGDFNNFGLE
-418 SKLLNKYKVLN
+418 SKLLTKYKILN
-429 KKSIFLLGFKY
+429 KKSIFLLGLKY

-448 QGPGINNSDPNFNFQ
+448 QGPGINNSEPNFNFQ

-469 YRYQSLFTYPN
+469 YRYQSFFTYPN
-480 LNFSFFGEN
+480 LNFSLFGEN
-489 IFYLSNKFSI
+489 IFYLSDKLSI

-508 KTQSDGFYKN
+508 KTESDGYYR
-518 INLDAADNVILNE
+518 NLNFDAAGNVILNE
-531 LNYSNDVRKRS
+531 LNYSNDIRKRS
-542 FVLLGFGISY
+542 FILLGIGISF
-552 KPINFM
+552 KPSSFI

-568 RSVTFADISIFN
+568 RSVTFADISIYN
-580 PSYAINPNIKDESGM
+580 PSYAINPNITDESGM
-595 TADFGLRGNIKNFI
+595 TTDFGLRGNIKNFI

-644 DAKIFGIET
+644 DAKIFGIES
-653 LLDFDL
+653 LIDFNL
-659 KKIFINNENYRLN
+659 KKIIFNKENYSLNYFINT
-672 YYINASFID
+672 SFIN
-681 SEYSSSEIPGIKGKN
+681 SEYISSEIPGIKGKK

-706 TGLRFGYDD
+706 TGLRFGYNN
-715 FMLST
+715 FMLSA

-746 IPSYKILDLSM
+746 IPDYKILDLSL
-757 SYYYKNFT
+757 SYYFKNFT

-796 RTFYCTVEI
+796 RTFYFTMEI

>member
-1 MKFKIFFIL
+1 MKFKLFFIL

-22 KVSGVVLNEDL
+22 KVSGVILNDDL
-33 NTPENNIKIYDRDRG
+33 NTPESKIKIYDRDRG
-48 FLDQTDEKG
+48 LLDETDEKG
-57 NFEFITSKEN
+57 NFEFYTNKESN
-67 NQIIFLSPED
+67 SIIFLSPED
-77 LFFEKK
+77 LFFEKEISIK
-83 LKITNDTIIEIIFT
+83 NDTIIEIIFT
-97 PKVENLSEVILK
+97 PKVENLSEIILK

-119 RLDDSKGTSIYAG
+119 RLDDSQGTSIYAG
-132 KKNEIVL
+132 KKNEVVL

-238 VNFIIQSPNTIKSL
+238 VNFIILSPNTKKSL

-269 TSFSGTV
+269 TSFSG
-276 NKLSYYSFVNYKKGD
+276 KIKKFSYYSFVNYKKGD
-291 GFRDNSEFDSR
+291 GFRENSEFDSK
-302 NMYINLNYQI
+302 NMYMNFNYQLN
-312 TKKTKIST
+312 KKTKIST

-340 SENPYQ
+340 TENPYQ

-357 WFLYNFKL
+357 WFLYNLKL
-365 ESELN
+365 ESDLN
-370 EMTSLSLNF
+370 KNTSLSINF

-401 FEERDLI
+401 LEERDLI
-408 FGDFNNYGLE
+408 YGDFNNFGLE
-418 SKLLNKYKVLN
+418 SKLLTKYKILD

-448 QGPGINNSDPNFNFQ
+448 QGPGINNSEPNFNFQ

-469 YRYQSLFTYPN
+469 YRYQSFFTYPN
-480 LNFSFFGEN
+480 LNFSLFGEN
-489 IFYLSNKFSI
+489 IFYLSDKLSV

-508 KTQSDGFYKN
+508 KTESDGYYKN
-518 INLDAADNVILNE
+518 INLDAAGNVILNE
-531 LNYSNDVRKRS
+531 LNYSNDIRKRS
-542 FVLLGFGISY
+542 FVLFGVGISF
-552 KPINFM
+552 KPKNFI

-580 PSYAINPNIKDESGM
+580 PSYSINPNITDESGM
-595 TADFGLRGNIKNFI
+595 TADFGLRGKIKNFI

-644 DAKIFGIET
+644 DAKIFGIES
-653 LLDFDL
+653 LIDFDL
-659 KKIFINNENYRLN
+659 KKIFINNENYSLN
-672 YYINASFID
+672 YFINTSFID
-681 SEYSSSEIPGIKGKN
+681 SEYSSSEIPGIKGKK
-696 VEFVPKSNIK
+696 VEFVPKLNLK
-706 TGLRFGYDD
+706 TGLRFGFGN
-715 FMLST
+715 FMFSS

-746 IPSYKILDLSM
+746 IPSYKILDLST
-757 SYYYKNFT
+757 SYYFKNFT

-796 RTFYCTVEI
+796 RTFYFTIEI
-805 KIWYDKK
+805 KI

>member
-1 MKFKIFFIL
+1 MKFKIFFLL
-10 ILSSY
+10 ILYSH
-15 FIIGQEN
+15 FIIGQEK
-22 KVSGVVLNEDL
+22 KVSGVILNEDL
-33 NTPENNIKIYDRDRG
+33 SIYENKIKIYDRDKG
-48 FLDQTDEKG
+48 LLDETDEKG
-57 NFEFITSKEN
+57 NFEFYTNKESN
-67 NQIIFLSPED
+67 SIIFLSAED

-83 LKITNDTIIEIIFT
+83 INIKNDTIIEIIFS
-97 PKVENLSEVILK
+97 PKIENLSEVILK

-119 RLDDSKGTSIYAG
+119 RLEDSKGTSIYAG
-132 KKNEIVL
+132 KKNEVVL
-139 VAQTMANLA
+139 VTQTMANLA

-211 PPAESLSEIQIIRG
+211 PPAESLSEIQIVRG

-238 VNFIIQSPNTIKSL
+238 VNFVILPPNINKSL
-252 EITSRNTFGSNN
+252 EITSRNTLGSNN

-269 TSFSGTV
+269 TSFSGTI
-276 NKLSYYSFVNYKKGD
+276 NKFSYYSFVNYKKGN
-291 GFRDNSEFDSR
+291 GFRSNSEFDSK

-312 TKKTKIST
+312 TDKTKIST

-340 SENPYQ
+340 NENPYQ

-365 ESELN
+365 ESDLN
-370 EMTSLSLNF
+370 KNTSLGINF

-401 FEERDLI
+401 LQERDLI
-408 FGDFNNYGLE
+408 FGDFNNFGLE
-418 SKLLNKYKVLN
+418 SKLLTKYKILD
-429 KKSIFLLGFKY
+429 KKSIFLLGLKY

-448 QGPGINNSDPNFNFQ
+448 QGPGINNSEPNFNFQ

-469 YRYQSLFTYPN
+469 YRYQSFFTYPN
-480 LNFSFFGEN
+480 LNFSLFGEN
-489 IFYLSNKFSI
+489 IFYLSDKLSI

-508 KTQSDGFYKN
+508 KTESDGYYR
-518 INLDAADNVILNE
+518 NLNFDAAGNVILNE
-531 LNYSNDVRKRS
+531 LNYSNDIRKRS
-542 FVLLGFGISY
+542 FILLGIGISF
-552 KPINFM
+552 KPSSFI

-568 RSVTFADISIFN
+568 RSVTFADISIYN
-580 PSYAINPNIKDESGM
+580 PSYAINPNITDESGM
-595 TADFGLRGNIKNFI
+595 TTDFGLRGNIKNFI

-644 DAKIFGIET
+644 DAKIFGIES
-653 LLDFDL
+653 LIDFNL
-659 KKIFINNENYRLN
+659 KKIIFNKENYSLNYFINT
-672 YYINASFID
+672 SFIN
-681 SEYSSSEIPGIKGKN
+681 SEYISSEIPGIKGKK

-706 TGLRFGYDD
+706 TGLRFGYNN
-715 FMLST
+715 FMLSA

-746 IPSYKILDLSM
+746 IPAYKILDLSL
-757 SYYYKNFT
+757 SYYFKNFT

-796 RTFYCTVEI
+796 RTFYFTMEI
-805 KIWYDKK
+805 KI

>member
-10 ILSSY
+10 ILYSH
-15 FIIGQEN
+15 FIIGQEK
-22 KVSGVVLNEDL
+22 KVSGVILNEDL
-33 NTPENNIKIYDRDRG
+33 SIYKNKIKIYDRDKG
-48 FLDQTDEKG
+48 LLDETDEKG
-57 NFEFITSKEN
+57 NFEFYTNKESN
-67 NQIIFLSPED
+67 SIIFLSAED

-83 LKITNDTIIEIIFT
+83 INIKNDTIIEIIFS
-97 PKVENLSEVILK
+97 PKIENLSEVILK

-119 RLDDSKGTSIYAG
+119 RLEDSKGTSIYAG
-132 KKNEIVL
+132 KKNEVVL
-139 VAQTMANLA
+139 VTQTMANLA

-211 PPAESLSEIQIIRG
+211 PPAESLSEIQIVRG

-238 VNFIIQSPNTIKSL
+238 VNFVILPPNINKSL
-252 EITSRNTFGSNN
+252 EITSRNTLGSNN

-269 TSFSGTV
+269 TSFSGTI
-276 NKLSYYSFVNYKKGD
+276 NKFSYYSFVNYKKGN
-291 GFRDNSEFDSR
+291 GFRSNSEFDSK

-312 TKKTKIST
+312 TEKTKIST

-340 SENPYQ
+340 NENPYQ

-365 ESELN
+365 ESDLN
-370 EMTSLSLNF
+370 KNTSLDINF

-401 FEERDLI
+401 LQERDLI
-408 FGDFNNYGLE
+408 FGDFNNFGLE
-418 SKLLNKYKVLN
+418 SKLLTKYKILN
-429 KKSIFLLGFKY
+429 KKSIFLLGLKY

-448 QGPGINNSDPNFNFQ
+448 QGPGINNSEPNFNFQ

-469 YRYQSLFTYPN
+469 YRYQSFFTYPN
-480 LNFSFFGEN
+480 LNFSLFGEN
-489 IFYLSNKFSI
+489 IFYLSDKLSI

-508 KTQSDGFYKN
+508 KTESDGYYR
-518 INLDAADNVILNE
+518 NLNFDAAGNVILNE
-531 LNYSNDVRKRS
+531 LNYSNDIRKRS
-542 FVLLGFGISY
+542 FILLGVGISF
-552 KPINFM
+552 KPSSFI

-568 RSVTFADISIFN
+568 RSVTFADISIYN
-580 PSYAINPNIKDESGM
+580 PSYAINPNITDESGM
-595 TADFGLRGNIKNFI
+595 TTDFGLRGNIKNFI

-644 DAKIFGIET
+644 DAKIFGIES
-653 LLDFDL
+653 LIDFNL
-659 KKIFINNENYRLN
+659 KKIIFNKENYSLNYFINT
-672 YYINASFID
+672 SFIN
-681 SEYSSSEIPGIKGKN
+681 SEYISSEIPGIKGKK

-706 TGLRFGYDD
+706 TGLRFGYNN
-715 FMLST
+715 FMLSA

-746 IPSYKILDLSM
+746 IPAYKILDLSL
-757 SYYYKNFT
+757 SYYFKNFT

-796 RTFYCTVEI
+796 RTFYFTMEI
-805 KIWYDKK
+805 KI

>member
-10 ILSSY
+10 ILYSH
-15 FIIGQEN
+15 FIIGQEK
-22 KVSGVVLNEDL
+22 KVSGVILNEDL
-33 NTPENNIKIYDRDRG
+33 SIYKNKIKIYDRDKG
-48 FLDQTDEKG
+48 LLDETDEKG
-57 NFEFITSKEN
+57 NFEFYTNKESN
-67 NQIIFLSPED
+67 SIIFLSAED
-77 LFFEKK
+77 LFFEKRINIK
-83 LKITNDTIIEIIFT
+83 NDTIIEIIFS
-97 PKVENLSEVILK
+97 PKIENLSEVILK

-119 RLDDSKGTSIYAG
+119 RLEDSKGTSIYAG
-132 KKNEIVL
+132 KKNEVVL
-139 VAQTMANLA
+139 VTQTMANLA

-211 PPAESLSEIQIIRG
+211 PPAESLSEIQIVRG

-238 VNFIIQSPNTIKSL
+238 VNFVILPPNINKSL
-252 EITSRNTFGSNN
+252 EITSRNTLGSNN

-269 TSFSGTV
+269 TSFSGTI
-276 NKLSYYSFVNYKKGD
+276 NKFSYYSFVNYKKGD
-291 GFRDNSEFDSR
+291 GFRSNSEFDSK

-312 TKKTKIST
+312 TEKTKIST

-340 SENPYQ
+340 NENPYQ

-365 ESELN
+365 ESDLN
-370 EMTSLSLNF
+370 KNTSLGINF

-401 FEERDLI
+401 LQERDLI
-408 FGDFNNYGLE
+408 FGDFNNFGLE
-418 SKLLNKYKVLN
+418 SKLLTKYKILN
-429 KKSIFLLGFKY
+429 KKSIFLLGLKY

-448 QGPGINNSDPNFNFQ
+448 QGPGINNSEPNFNFQ

-469 YRYQSLFTYPN
+469 YRYQSFFTYPN
-480 LNFSFFGEN
+480 LNFSLFGEN
-489 IFYLSNKFSI
+489 IFYLSDKLSI

-508 KTQSDGFYKN
+508 KTESDGYYR
-518 INLDAADNVILNE
+518 NLNFDAAGNVILNE
-531 LNYSNDVRKRS
+531 LNYSNDIRKRS
-542 FVLLGFGISY
+542 FILLGVGISF
-552 KPINFM
+552 KPSSFI

-568 RSVTFADISIFN
+568 RSVTFADISIYN
-580 PSYAINPNIKDESGM
+580 PSYAINPNITDESGM
-595 TADFGLRGNIKNFI
+595 TTDFGLRGNIKNFI

-644 DAKIFGIET
+644 NAKIFGIES
-653 LLDFDL
+653 LIDFNL
-659 KKIFINNENYRLN
+659 KKIIFNKENYSLNYFINT
-672 YYINASFID
+672 SFIN
-681 SEYSSSEIPGIKGKN
+681 SEYISSEIPGIKGKK

-706 TGLRFGYDD
+706 TGLRFGYNN
-715 FMLST
+715 FMLSA

-746 IPSYKILDLSM
+746 IPAYKILDLSL
-757 SYYYKNFT
+757 SYYFKNFT

-796 RTFYCTVEI
+796 RTFYFTMEI
-805 KIWYDKK
+805 KI

>member
-238 VNFIIQSPNTIKSL
+238 VNFIIQSPNTMKSL

-681 SEYSSSEIPGIKGKN
+681 SEYSSSAIPGIKGKN

-805 KIWYDKK
+805 KI

>member
-15 FIIGQEN
+15 FIIGQEK
-22 KVSGVVLNEDL
+22 KVSGVILNENL
-33 NTPENNIKIYDRDRG
+33 SIYKNKIKIYDRDKG
-48 FLDQTDEKG
+48 LLDETDEKG
-57 NFEFITSKEN
+57 NFEFYTNKESN
-67 NQIIFLSPED
+67 SIIFLSPED
-77 LFFEKK
+77 LFFEKEINIK
-83 LKITNDTIIEIIFT
+83 NDTIIEIIFT
-97 PKVENLSEVILK
+97 PKVENLSEIILK

-119 RLDDSKGTSIYAG
+119 RLDDSQGTSIYAG
-132 KKNEIVL
+132 KKNEVVL

-238 VNFIIQSPNTIKSL
+238 VNFIILSPNTKKSL

-264 LYTNY
+264 LYTNH
-269 TSFSGTV
+269 TSFSG
-276 NKLSYYSFVNYKKGD
+276 KIKKFSYYSFVNYKKGD
-291 GFRDNSEFDSR
+291 GFRKNSEFDSK
-302 NMYINLNYQI
+302 NMYMNFNYQLN
-312 TKKTKIST
+312 KKTKIST

-340 SENPYQ
+340 NENPYQ

-357 WFLYNFKL
+357 WFLYNLKL
-365 ESELN
+365 ESDLN
-370 EMTSLSLNF
+370 KNTSLSINF

-401 FEERDLI
+401 LEERDLI
-408 FGDFNNYGLE
+408 YGDFNNFGLE
-418 SKLLNKYKVLN
+418 SKLLTKYKILD

-448 QGPGINNSDPNFNFQ
+448 QGPGINNSEPNFNFQ

-469 YRYQSLFTYPN
+469 YRYQSFFTYPN
-480 LNFSFFGEN
+480 LNFSLFGEN
-489 IFYLSNKFSI
+489 IFYLSDKLSI

-508 KTQSDGFYKN
+508 KTESDGYYKN
-518 INLDAADNVILNE
+518 INLDAAGNVILNE
-531 LNYSNDVRKRS
+531 LNYSNDIRKRS
-542 FVLLGFGISY
+542 FVLFGVGISF
-552 KPINFM
+552 KPKNFI

-580 PSYAINPNIKDESGM
+580 PSYSINPNITDESGM

-644 DAKIFGIET
+644 DAKIFGIES
-653 LLDFDL
+653 LIDFNL
-659 KKIFINNENYRLN
+659 KKIFFNKENYSLN
-672 YYINASFID
+672 YFINTSFID
-681 SEYSSSEIPGIKGKN
+681 SEYISSEIPGIKGKK

-706 TGLRFGYDD
+706 TGLRFGYNN
-715 FMLST
+715 FVLSA

-739 LSGVIGQ
+739 LSGVIGE
-746 IPSYKILDLSM
+746 IPAYKILDLSL
-757 SYYYKNFT
+757 SYYFKNFT

-789 GIIPSSP
+789 GIIPSST
-796 RTFYCTVEI
+796 RTFYFTIEI
-805 KIWYDKK
+805 KI

>member
-10 ILSSY
+10 ILYSH
-15 FIIGQEN
+15 FIIGQEK
-22 KVSGVVLNEDL
+22 KVSGVILNEDL
-33 NTPENNIKIYDRDRG
+33 SIYKNKIKIYDRDKG
-48 FLDQTDEKG
+48 LLDETDEKG
-57 NFEFITSKEN
+57 NFEFYTNKESN
-67 NQIIFLSPED
+67 SIIFLSAED

-83 LKITNDTIIEIIFT
+83 INIKNDTIIEIIFS
-97 PKVENLSEVILK
+97 PKIENLSEVILK

-119 RLDDSKGTSIYAG
+119 RLEDSKGTSIYAG
-132 KKNEIVL
+132 KKNEVVL
-139 VAQTMANLA
+139 VTQTMANLA

-211 PPAESLSEIQIIRG
+211 PPAESLSEIQIVRG

-238 VNFIIQSPNTIKSL
+238 VNFVILPPNINKSL
-252 EITSRNTFGSNN
+252 EITSRNTLGSNN

-269 TSFSGTV
+269 TSFSGTI
-276 NKLSYYSFVNYKKGD
+276 NKFSYYSFVNYKKGD
-291 GFRDNSEFDSR
+291 GFRSNSEFDSK

-312 TKKTKIST
+312 TEKTKIST

-340 SENPYQ
+340 NENPYQ

-365 ESELN
+365 ESDLN
-370 EMTSLSLNF
+370 KNTSLGINF

-401 FEERDLI
+401 LQERDLI
-408 FGDFNNYGLE
+408 FGDFNNFGLE
-418 SKLLNKYKVLN
+418 SKLLTKYKILN
-429 KKSIFLLGFKY
+429 KKSIFLLGLKY

-448 QGPGINNSDPNFNFQ
+448 QGPGINNSEPNFNFQ

-469 YRYQSLFTYPN
+469 YRYQSFFTYPN
-480 LNFSFFGEN
+480 LNFSLFGEN
-489 IFYLSNKFSI
+489 IFYLSDKLSI

-508 KTQSDGFYKN
+508 KTESDGYYR
-518 INLDAADNVILNE
+518 NLNFDAAGNVILNE
-531 LNYSNDVRKRS
+531 LNYSNDIRKRS
-542 FVLLGFGISY
+542 FILLGIGISF
-552 KPINFM
+552 KPSSFI

-568 RSVTFADISIFN
+568 RSVTFADISIYN
-580 PSYAINPNIKDESGM
+580 PSYAINPNITDESGM
-595 TADFGLRGNIKNFI
+595 TTDFGLRGNIKNFI

-644 DAKIFGIET
+644 NAKIFGIES
-653 LLDFDL
+653 LIDFNL
-659 KKIFINNENYRLN
+659 KKIIFNKENYSLNYFINT
-672 YYINASFID
+672 SFIN
-681 SEYSSSEIPGIKGKN
+681 SEYISSEIPGIKGKK

-706 TGLRFGYDD
+706 TGLRFGYNN
-715 FMLST
+715 FMLSA

-746 IPSYKILDLSM
+746 IPAYKILDLSL
-757 SYYYKNFT
+757 SYYFKNFT

-796 RTFYCTVEI
+796 RTFYFTMEI
-805 KIWYDKK
+805 KI

>member
-1 MKFKIFFIL
+1 MKFKIFFLL
-10 ILSSY
+10 ILYSH
-15 FIIGQEN
+15 FIIGQEK
-22 KVSGVVLNEDL
+22 KVSGVILNEDL
-33 NTPENNIKIYDRDRG
+33 SIYKNKIKIYDRDKG
-48 FLDQTDEKG
+48 LLDETDEKG
-57 NFEFITSKEN
+57 NFEFYTNKESN
-67 NQIIFLSPED
+67 SIIFLSAED
-77 LFFEKK
+77 LFFEKRINIK
-83 LKITNDTIIEIIFT
+83 NDTIIEIIFS
-97 PKVENLSEVILK
+97 PKIENLSEVILK

-119 RLDDSKGTSIYAG
+119 RLEDSKGTSIYAG
-132 KKNEIVL
+132 KKNEVVL
-139 VAQTMANLA
+139 VTQTMANIA

-211 PPAESLSEIQIIRG
+211 PPAESLSEIQIVRG

-238 VNFIIQSPNTIKSL
+238 VNFVILPPNINKSL
-252 EITSRNTFGSNN
+252 EITSRNTLGSNN

-269 TSFSGTV
+269 TSFSGTI
-276 NKLSYYSFVNYKKGD
+276 NKFSYYSFVNYKKGD
-291 GFRDNSEFDSR
+291 GFRSNSEFDSK

-312 TKKTKIST
+312 TDKTKIST

-340 SENPYQ
+340 NENPYQ

-365 ESELN
+365 ESDLN
-370 EMTSLSLNF
+370 KNTSLGINF

-401 FEERDLI
+401 LQERDLI
-408 FGDFNNYGLE
+408 FGDFNNFGLE
-418 SKLLNKYKVLN
+418 SKLLTKYKILN
-429 KKSIFLLGFKY
+429 KKSIFLLGLKY

-448 QGPGINNSDPNFNFQ
+448 QGPGINNSEPNFNFQ

-469 YRYQSLFTYPN
+469 YRYQSFFTYPN
-480 LNFSFFGEN
+480 LNFSLFGEN
-489 IFYLSNKFSI
+489 IFYLSDKLSI
-499 TPGFRFENI
+499 TPGFRYENI
-508 KTQSDGFYKN
+508 KTESDGYYR
-518 INLDAADNVILNE
+518 NLNFDAAGNVILNE
-531 LNYSNDVRKRS
+531 LNYSNDIRKRS
-542 FVLLGFGISY
+542 FVLLGVGISF
-552 KPINFM
+552 KPSSFI

-568 RSVTFADISIFN
+568 RSVTFADISIYN
-580 PSYAINPNIKDESGM
+580 PSYAINPNITDESGM
-595 TADFGLRGNIKNFI
+595 TTDFGLRGNIKNFI

-644 DAKIFGIET
+644 DAKIFGIES
-653 LLDFDL
+653 LIDFNL
-659 KKIFINNENYRLN
+659 KKIIFNKENYSLNYFINT
-672 YYINASFID
+672 SFIN
-681 SEYSSSEIPGIKGKN
+681 SEYISSEIPGIKGKK

-706 TGLRFGYDD
+706 TGLRFGYNN
-715 FMLST
+715 FVLSA

-746 IPSYKILDLSM
+746 IPDYKILDLSL
-757 SYYYKNFT
+757 SYYFKNFT

-796 RTFYCTVEI
+796 RTFYFTMEI
-805 KIWYDKK
+805 KI

>member
-1 MKFKIFFIL
+1 MKFKIFFLL
-10 ILSSY
+10 ILYSH
-15 FIIGQEN
+15 FIIGQEK
-22 KVSGVVLNEDL
+22 KVSGVILNEDL
-33 NTPENNIKIYDRDRG
+33 SIYENKIKIYDRDKG
-48 FLDQTDEKG
+48 LLDETDEKG
-57 NFEFITSKEN
+57 NFEFYTNKESN
-67 NQIIFLSPED
+67 SIIFLSAED
-77 LFFEKK
+77 LFFEKRINIK
-83 LKITNDTIIEIIFT
+83 NDTIIEIIFS
-97 PKVENLSEVILK
+97 PKIENLSEVILK

-119 RLDDSKGTSIYAG
+119 RLEDSKGTSIYAG
-132 KKNEIVL
+132 KKNEVVL
-139 VAQTMANLA
+139 VTQTMANLA

-211 PPAESLSEIQIIRG
+211 PPAESLSEIQIVRG

-238 VNFIIQSPNTIKSL
+238 VNFVILPPNINKSL
-252 EITSRNTFGSNN
+252 EITSRNTLGSNN

-269 TSFSGTV
+269 TSFSGTI
-276 NKLSYYSFVNYKKGD
+276 NKFSYYSFVNYKKGD
-291 GFRDNSEFDSR
+291 GFRSNSEFDSK

-312 TKKTKIST
+312 TDKTKIST

-340 SENPYQ
+340 NENPYQ

-365 ESELN
+365 ESDLN
-370 EMTSLSLNF
+370 KNTSLGINF

-401 FEERDLI
+401 LQERDLI
-408 FGDFNNYGLE
+408 FGDFNNFGLE
-418 SKLLNKYKVLN
+418 SKLLTKYKILD
-429 KKSIFLLGFKY
+429 KKSIFLLGLKY

-448 QGPGINNSDPNFNFQ
+448 QGPGINNSEPNFNFQ

-469 YRYQSLFTYPN
+469 YRYQSFFTYPN
-480 LNFSFFGEN
+480 LNFSLFGEN
-489 IFYLSNKFSI
+489 IFYLSDKLSI

-508 KTQSDGFYKN
+508 KTESDGYYR
-518 INLDAADNVILNE
+518 NLNFDAAGNVILNE
-531 LNYSNDVRKRS
+531 LNYSNDIRKRS
-542 FVLLGFGISY
+542 FILLGIGISF
-552 KPINFM
+552 KPSSFI

-568 RSVTFADISIFN
+568 RSVTFADISIYN
-580 PSYAINPNIKDESGM
+580 PSYAINPNITDESGM
-595 TADFGLRGNIKNFI
+595 TTDFGLRGNIKNFI

-644 DAKIFGIET
+644 DAKIFGIES
-653 LLDFDL
+653 LIDFNL
-659 KKIFINNENYRLN
+659 KKIIFNKENYSLNYFINT
-672 YYINASFID
+672 SFIN
-681 SEYSSSEIPGIKGKN
+681 SEYISSEIPGIKGKK

-706 TGLRFGYDD
+706 TGLRFGYNN
-715 FMLST
+715 FMLSA

-746 IPSYKILDLSM
+746 IPAYKILDLSL
-757 SYYYKNFT
+757 SYYFKNFT

-796 RTFYCTVEI
+796 RTFYFTMEI
-805 KIWYDKK
+805 KI

>member
-10 ILSSY
+10 ILYSH
-15 FIIGQEN
+15 FIIGQEK
-22 KVSGVVLNEDL
+22 KVSGVILNEDL
-33 NTPENNIKIYDRDRG
+33 SIYKNKIKIYDRDKG
-48 FLDQTDEKG
+48 LLDETDEKG
-57 NFEFITSKEN
+57 NFEFYTNKESN
-67 NQIIFLSPED
+67 SIIFLSAED

-83 LKITNDTIIEIIFT
+83 INIENDTIIEIIFS
-97 PKVENLSEVILK
+97 PKIENLSEVILK

-119 RLDDSKGTSIYAG
+119 RLEDSKGTSIYAG
-132 KKNEIVL
+132 KKNEVVL
-139 VAQTMANLA
+139 VTQTMANLA

-211 PPAESLSEIQIIRG
+211 PPAESLSEIQIVRG

-238 VNFIIQSPNTIKSL
+238 VNFVILPPNINKSL
-252 EITSRNTFGSNN
+252 EITSRNTLGSNN

-269 TSFSGTV
+269 TSFSGTI
-276 NKLSYYSFVNYKKGD
+276 NKFSYYSFVNYKKGN
-291 GFRDNSEFDSR
+291 GFRSNSEFDSK

-312 TKKTKIST
+312 TEKTKIST

-340 SENPYQ
+340 NENPYQ

-365 ESELN
+365 ESDLN
-370 EMTSLSLNF
+370 KNTSLGINI

-401 FEERDLI
+401 LQERDLI
-408 FGDFNNYGLE
+408 FGDFNNFGLE
-418 SKLLNKYKVLN
+418 SKLLTKYKILN
-429 KKSIFLLGFKY
+429 KKSIFLLGLKY

-448 QGPGINNSDPNFNFQ
+448 QGPGINNSEPNFNFQ

-469 YRYQSLFTYPN
+469 YRYQSFFTYPN
-480 LNFSFFGEN
+480 LNFSLFGEN
-489 IFYLSNKFSI
+489 IFYLSDKLSI

-508 KTQSDGFYKN
+508 KTESDGYYR
-518 INLDAADNVILNE
+518 NLNFDAAGNVILNE
-531 LNYSNDVRKRS
+531 LNYSNDIRKRS
-542 FVLLGFGISY
+542 FILLGVGISF
-552 KPINFM
+552 KPSSFI

-568 RSVTFADISIFN
+568 RSVTFADISIYN
-580 PSYAINPNIKDESGM
+580 PSYAINPNITDESGM
-595 TADFGLRGNIKNFI
+595 TTDFGLRGNIKNFI

-644 DAKIFGIET
+644 NAKIFGIES
-653 LLDFDL
+653 LIDFNL
-659 KKIFINNENYRLN
+659 KKIIFNKENYSLNYFINT
-672 YYINASFID
+672 SFIN
-681 SEYSSSEIPGIKGKN
+681 SEYISSEIPGIKGKK

-706 TGLRFGYDD
+706 TGLRFGYNN
-715 FMLST
+715 FMLSA

-746 IPSYKILDLSM
+746 IPAYKILDLSL
-757 SYYYKNFT
+757 SYYFKNFT

-796 RTFYCTVEI
+796 RTFYFTMEI
-805 KIWYDKK
+805 KI

>member
-15 FIIGQEN
+15 FIIGQEK
-22 KVSGVVLNEDL
+22 KVSGVILNEDL
-33 NTPENNIKIYDRDRG
+33 SIYKNKIKIYDRDKG
-48 FLDQTDEKG
+48 LLDETDEKG
-57 NFEFITSKEN
+57 NFEFYTNKESN
-67 NQIIFLSPED
+67 SIIFLSAED
-77 LFFEKK
+77 LFFEKRINIK
-83 LKITNDTIIEIIFT
+83 NDTIIEIIFS
-97 PKVENLSEVILK
+97 PKIENLSEVILK

-119 RLDDSKGTSIYAG
+119 RLEDSKGTSIYAG
-132 KKNEIVL
+132 KKNEVVL
-139 VAQTMANLA
+139 VTQTMANIA

-211 PPAESLSEIQIIRG
+211 PPAESLSEIQIVRG

-238 VNFIIQSPNTIKSL
+238 VNFVILPPNINKSL
-252 EITSRNTFGSNN
+252 EITSRNTLGSNN

-269 TSFSGTV
+269 TSFSGTI
-276 NKLSYYSFVNYKKGD
+276 NKFSYYSFVNYKKGD
-291 GFRDNSEFDSR
+291 GFRSNSEFDSK

-312 TKKTKIST
+312 TEKTKIST

-340 SENPYQ
+340 NENPYQ

-365 ESELN
+365 ESDLN
-370 EMTSLSLNF
+370 KNTSLGINF

-401 FEERDLI
+401 LQERDLI
-408 FGDFNNYGLE
+408 FGDFNNFGLE
-418 SKLLNKYKVLN
+418 SKLLTKYKILN
-429 KKSIFLLGFKY
+429 KKSIFLLGLKY

-448 QGPGINNSDPNFNFQ
+448 QGPGINNSEPNFNFQ

-469 YRYQSLFTYPN
+469 YRYQSFFTYPN
-480 LNFSFFGEN
+480 LNFSLFGEN
-489 IFYLSNKFSI
+489 IFYLSDKLSI

-508 KTQSDGFYKN
+508 KTESDGYYR
-518 INLDAADNVILNE
+518 NLNFDAAGNVILNE
-531 LNYSNDVRKRS
+531 LNYSNDIRKRS
-542 FVLLGFGISY
+542 FILLGIGISF
-552 KPINFM
+552 KPSSFI

-568 RSVTFADISIFN
+568 RSVTFADISIYN
-580 PSYAINPNIKDESGM
+580 PSYAINPNITDESGM
-595 TADFGLRGNIKNFI
+595 TTDFGLRGNIKNFI
-609 SYDISLFNLSYNDR
+609 SYDISLFNLSYNNR

-644 DAKIFGIET
+644 DAKIFGIES
-653 LLDFDL
+653 LIDFNL
-659 KKIFINNENYRLN
+659 KKIFFNKENYSLN
-672 YYINASFID
+672 YFINTSFIN
-681 SEYSSSEIPGIKGKN
+681 SEYISSEIPGIKGKK

-706 TGLRFGYDD
+706 TGLRFGYNN
-715 FMLST
+715 FMLSA

-746 IPSYKILDLSM
+746 IPAYKILDLSL
-757 SYYYKNFT
+757 SYYFKNFT

-796 RTFYCTVEI
+796 RTFYFTMEI
-805 KIWYDKK
+805 KI

>member
-1 MKFKIFFIL
+1 MKFKLFFIL

-22 KVSGVVLNEDL
+22 KVSGVILNDDL
-33 NTPENNIKIYDRDRG
+33 NTPESKIKIYDRDRG
-48 FLDQTDEKG
+48 LLDETDEKG
-57 NFEFITSKEN
+57 NFEFYTNKESN
-67 NQIIFLSPED
+67 SIIFLSPED
-77 LFFEKK
+77 LFFEKEINIK
-83 LKITNDTIIEIIFT
+83 NDTIIEIIFT
-97 PKVENLSEVILK
+97 PKIENLSEVILN

-119 RLDDSKGTSIYAG
+119 RLDDSQGTSIYAG
-132 KKNEIVL
+132 KKNEVVL

-238 VNFIIQSPNTIKSL
+238 VNFIILSPNTKKSL

-269 TSFSGTV
+269 TSFSG
-276 NKLSYYSFVNYKKGD
+276 KIKKFSYYSFVNYKKGD
-291 GFRDNSEFDSR
+291 GFRENSEFDSK
-302 NMYINLNYQI
+302 NMYMNFNYQLN
-312 TKKTKIST
+312 KKTKIST

-340 SENPYQ
+340 TENPYQ

-357 WFLYNFKL
+357 WFLYNLKL
-365 ESELN
+365 ESDLN
-370 EMTSLSLNF
+370 KNTSLSINF

-401 FEERDLI
+401 LEERDLI
-408 FGDFNNYGLE
+408 YGDFNNFGLE
-418 SKLLNKYKVLN
+418 SKLLTKYKILD

-448 QGPGINNSDPNFNFQ
+448 QGPGINNSEPNFNFQ

-469 YRYQSLFTYPN
+469 YRYQSFFTYPN
-480 LNFSFFGEN
+480 LNFSLFGEN
-489 IFYLSNKFSI
+489 IFYLSDKLSV

-508 KTQSDGFYKN
+508 KTESDGYYKN
-518 INLDAADNVILNE
+518 INLDAAGNVILNE
-531 LNYSNDVRKRS
+531 LNYSNDIRKRS
-542 FVLLGFGISY
+542 FVLFGVGISF
-552 KPINFM
+552 KPKNFI

-580 PSYAINPNIKDESGM
+580 PSYSINPNITDESGM

-644 DAKIFGIET
+644 DAKIFGIES
-653 LLDFDL
+653 LIDFDL
-659 KKIFINNENYRLN
+659 KKIFINNENYSLN
-672 YYINASFID
+672 YFINTSFID
-681 SEYSSSEIPGIKGKN
+681 SEYSSSEIPGIKGKK
-696 VEFVPKSNIK
+696 VEFVPKLNLK
-706 TGLRFGYDD
+706 TGLRFGFGN
-715 FMLST
+715 FMFSS

-746 IPSYKILDLSM
+746 IPSYKILDLST
-757 SYYYKNFT
+757 SYYFKNFT

-796 RTFYCTVEI
+796 RTFYFTIEI
-805 KIWYDKK
+805 KI

>member
-15 FIIGQEN
+15 FIIGQEK
-22 KVSGVVLNEDL
+22 KVSGVILNEDL
-33 NTPENNIKIYDRDRG
+33 SIYKNKIKIYDRDKG
-48 FLDQTDEKG
+48 LLDETDEKG
-57 NFEFITSKEN
+57 NFEFYTNKESN
-67 NQIIFLSPED
+67 SIIFLSAED
-77 LFFEKK
+77 LFFEKRINIK
-83 LKITNDTIIEIIFT
+83 NDTIIEIIFS
-97 PKVENLSEVILK
+97 PKIENLSEVILK

-119 RLDDSKGTSIYAG
+119 RLEDSKGTSIYAG
-132 KKNEIVL
+132 KKNEVVL
-139 VAQTMANLA
+139 VTQTMANIA

-211 PPAESLSEIQIIRG
+211 PPAESLSEIQIVRG

-238 VNFIIQSPNTIKSL
+238 VNFVILPPNINKSL
-252 EITSRNTFGSNN
+252 EITSRNTLGSNN

-269 TSFSGTV
+269 TSFSGTI
-276 NKLSYYSFVNYKKGD
+276 NKFSYYSFVNYKKGD
-291 GFRDNSEFDSR
+291 GFRSNSEFDSK

-312 TKKTKIST
+312 TEKTKIST

-340 SENPYQ
+340 NENPYQ

-365 ESELN
+365 ESDLN
-370 EMTSLSLNF
+370 KNTSLGINF

-401 FEERDLI
+401 LQERDLI
-408 FGDFNNYGLE
+408 FGDFNNFGLE
-418 SKLLNKYKVLN
+418 SKLLTKYKILN
-429 KKSIFLLGFKY
+429 KKSIFLLGLKY

-448 QGPGINNSDPNFNFQ
+448 QGPGINNSEPNFNFQ

-469 YRYQSLFTYPN
+469 YRYQSFFTYPN
-480 LNFSFFGEN
+480 LNFSLFGEN
-489 IFYLSNKFSI
+489 IFYLSDKLSI

-508 KTQSDGFYKN
+508 KTESDGYYR
-518 INLDAADNVILNE
+518 NLNFDAAGNVILNE
-531 LNYSNDVRKRS
+531 LNYSNDIRKRS
-542 FVLLGFGISY
+542 FILLGVGISF
-552 KPINFM
+552 KPSSFI

-568 RSVTFADISIFN
+568 RSVTFADISIYN
-580 PSYAINPNIKDESGM
+580 PSYAINPNITDESGM
-595 TADFGLRGNIKNFI
+595 TTDFGLRGNIKNFI

-644 DAKIFGIET
+644 DAKIFGIES
-653 LLDFDL
+653 LIDFNL
-659 KKIFINNENYRLN
+659 KKIFFNKENYSLN
-672 YYINASFID
+672 YFINTSFIN
-681 SEYSSSEIPGIKGKN
+681 SEYISSEIPGIKGKK

-706 TGLRFGYDD
+706 TGLRFGYNN
-715 FMLST
+715 FMLSA

-746 IPSYKILDLSM
+746 IPAYKILDLSL
-757 SYYYKNFT
+757 SYYFKNFT

-796 RTFYCTVEI
+796 RTFYFTMEI
-805 KIWYDKK
+805 KI

>member
-1 MKFKIFFIL
+1 MKFKIFFLL
-10 ILSSY
+10 ILYSH
-15 FIIGQEN
+15 FIIGQEK
-22 KVSGVVLNEDL
+22 KVSGVILNEDL
-33 NTPENNIKIYDRDRG
+33 SIYENKIKIYDRDKG
-48 FLDQTDEKG
+48 LLDETDEKG
-57 NFEFITSKEN
+57 NFEFYTNKESN
-67 NQIIFLSPED
+67 SIIFLSAED

-83 LKITNDTIIEIIFT
+83 INIKNDTIIEIIFS
-97 PKVENLSEVILK
+97 PKIENLSEVILK

-119 RLDDSKGTSIYAG
+119 RLEDSKGTSIYAG
-132 KKNEIVL
+132 KKNEVVL
-139 VAQTMANLA
+139 VTQTMANLA

-211 PPAESLSEIQIIRG
+211 PPAESLSEIQIVRG

-238 VNFIIQSPNTIKSL
+238 VNFVILPPNINKSL
-252 EITSRNTFGSNN
+252 EITSRNTLGSNN

-269 TSFSGTV
+269 TSFSGTI
-276 NKLSYYSFVNYKKGD
+276 NKFSYYSFVNYKKGD
-291 GFRDNSEFDSR
+291 GFRSNSEFDSK

-312 TKKTKIST
+312 TDKTKIST

-340 SENPYQ
+340 NENPYQ

-365 ESELN
+365 ESDLN
-370 EMTSLSLNF
+370 KNTSLGINF

-401 FEERDLI
+401 LQERDLI
-408 FGDFNNYGLE
+408 FGDFNNFGLE
-418 SKLLNKYKVLN
+418 SKLLTKYKILD
-429 KKSIFLLGFKY
+429 KKSIFLLGLKY

-448 QGPGINNSDPNFNFQ
+448 QGPGINNSEPNFNFQ

-469 YRYQSLFTYPN
+469 YRYQSFFTYPN
-480 LNFSFFGEN
+480 LNFSLFGEN
-489 IFYLSNKFSI
+489 IFYLSDKLSI

-508 KTQSDGFYKN
+508 KTESDGYYR
-518 INLDAADNVILNE
+518 NLNFDAAGNVILNE
-531 LNYSNDVRKRS
+531 LNYSNDIRKRS
-542 FVLLGFGISY
+542 FILLGIGISF
-552 KPINFM
+552 KPSSFI

-568 RSVTFADISIFN
+568 RSVTFADISIYN
-580 PSYAINPNIKDESGM
+580 PSYAINPNITDESGM
-595 TADFGLRGNIKNFI
+595 TTDFGLRGNIKNFI

-644 DAKIFGIET
+644 DAKIFGIES
-653 LLDFDL
+653 LIDFNL
-659 KKIFINNENYRLN
+659 KKIIFNKENYSLNYFINT
-672 YYINASFID
+672 SFIN
-681 SEYSSSEIPGIKGKN
+681 SEYISSEIPGIKGKK

-706 TGLRFGYDD
+706 TGLRFGYNN
-715 FMLST
+715 FMLSA

-746 IPSYKILDLSM
+746 IPDYKILDLSL
-757 SYYYKNFT
+757 SYYFKNFT

-796 RTFYCTVEI
+796 RTFYFTMEI
-805 KIWYDKK
+805 KI

>member
-15 FIIGQEN
+15 FIIGQEK
-22 KVSGVVLNEDL
+22 KVSGVILNEDL
-33 NTPENNIKIYDRDRG
+33 SIYKNKIKIYDRDKG
-48 FLDQTDEKG
+48 LLDETDEKG
-57 NFEFITSKEN
+57 NFEFYTNKESN
-67 NQIIFLSPED
+67 SIIFLSAED
-77 LFFEKK
+77 LFFEKRINIK
-83 LKITNDTIIEIIFT
+83 NDTIIEIIFS
-97 PKVENLSEVILK
+97 PKIENLSEVILK

-119 RLDDSKGTSIYAG
+119 RLEDSKGTSIYAG
-132 KKNEIVL
+132 KKNEVVL
-139 VAQTMANLA
+139 VTQTMANLA

-211 PPAESLSEIQIIRG
+211 PPAESLSEIQIVRG

-238 VNFIIQSPNTIKSL
+238 VNFVILPPNINKSL
-252 EITSRNTFGSNN
+252 EITSRNTLGSNN

-269 TSFSGTV
+269 TSFSGTI
-276 NKLSYYSFVNYKKGD
+276 NKFSYYSFVNYKKGD
-291 GFRDNSEFDSR
+291 GFRSNSEFDSK

-312 TKKTKIST
+312 TEKTKIST

-340 SENPYQ
+340 NENPYQ

-365 ESELN
+365 ESDLN
-370 EMTSLSLNF
+370 KNTSLGINF

-401 FEERDLI
+401 LQERDLI
-408 FGDFNNYGLE
+408 FGDFNNFGLE
-418 SKLLNKYKVLN
+418 SKLLTKYKILN
-429 KKSIFLLGFKY
+429 KKSIFLLGLKY

-448 QGPGINNSDPNFNFQ
+448 QGPGINNSEPNFNFQ

-469 YRYQSLFTYPN
+469 YRYQSFFTYPN
-480 LNFSFFGEN
+480 LNFSLFGEN
-489 IFYLSNKFSI
+489 IFYLSDKLSI

-508 KTQSDGFYKN
+508 KTESDGYYR
-518 INLDAADNVILNE
+518 NLNFDAAGNVILNE
-531 LNYSNDVRKRS
+531 LNYSNDIRKRS
-542 FVLLGFGISY
+542 FILLGVGISF
-552 KPINFM
+552 KPSSFI

-568 RSVTFADISIFN
+568 RSVTFADISIYN
-580 PSYAINPNIKDESGM
+580 PSYAINPNITDESGM
-595 TADFGLRGNIKNFI
+595 TTDFGLRGNIKNFI

-644 DAKIFGIET
+644 NAKIFGIES
-653 LLDFDL
+653 LIDFNL
-659 KKIFINNENYRLN
+659 KKIIFNKENYSLNYFINT
-672 YYINASFID
+672 SFIN
-681 SEYSSSEIPGIKGKN
+681 SEYISSEIPGIKGKK

-706 TGLRFGYDD
+706 TGLRFGYNN
-715 FMLST
+715 FMLSA

-746 IPSYKILDLSM
+746 IPAYKILDLSL
-757 SYYYKNFT
+757 SYYFKNFT

-796 RTFYCTVEI
+796 RTFYFTMEI
-805 KIWYDKK
+805 KI

>member
-15 FIIGQEN
+15 FIIGQEK
-22 KVSGVVLNEDL
+22 KVSGVILNEDL
-33 NTPENNIKIYDRDRG
+33 SIYKNKIKIYDRDKG
-48 FLDQTDEKG
+48 LLDETDEKG
-57 NFEFITSKEN
+57 NFEFYTNKESN
-67 NQIIFLSPED
+67 SIIFLSAED

-83 LKITNDTIIEIIFT
+83 INIKNDTIIEIIFS
-97 PKVENLSEVILK
+97 PKIENLSEVILK

-119 RLDDSKGTSIYAG
+119 RLEDSKGTSIYAG
-132 KKNEIVL
+132 KKNEVVL
-139 VAQTMANLA
+139 VTQTMANLA

-211 PPAESLSEIQIIRG
+211 PPAESLSEIQIVRG

-238 VNFIIQSPNTIKSL
+238 VNFVILPPNINKSL
-252 EITSRNTFGSNN
+252 EITSRNTLGSNN

-269 TSFSGTV
+269 TSFSGTI
-276 NKLSYYSFVNYKKGD
+276 NKFSYYSFVNYKKGD
-291 GFRDNSEFDSR
+291 GFRSNSEFDSK

-312 TKKTKIST
+312 TEKTKIST

-340 SENPYQ
+340 NENPYQ

-365 ESELN
+365 ESDLN
-370 EMTSLSLNF
+370 KNTSLGINF

-401 FEERDLI
+401 LQERDLI
-408 FGDFNNYGLE
+408 FGDFNNFGLE
-418 SKLLNKYKVLN
+418 SKLLSKYKILN
-429 KKSIFLLGFKY
+429 KKSIFLLGLKY

-448 QGPGINNSDPNFNFQ
+448 QGPGINNSEPNFNFQ

-469 YRYQSLFTYPN
+469 YRYQSFFTYPN
-480 LNFSFFGEN
+480 LNFSLFGEN
-489 IFYLSNKFSI
+489 IFYLSDKLSI

-508 KTQSDGFYKN
+508 KTESDGYYR
-518 INLDAADNVILNE
+518 NLNFDAAGNVILNE
-531 LNYSNDVRKRS
+531 LNYSNDIRKRS
-542 FVLLGFGISY
+542 FILLGIGISF
-552 KPINFM
+552 KPSSFI

-568 RSVTFADISIFN
+568 RSVTFADISIYN
-580 PSYAINPNIKDESGM
+580 PSYAINPNITDESGM
-595 TADFGLRGNIKNFI
+595 TTDFGLRGNIKNFI

-644 DAKIFGIET
+644 DAKIFGIES
-653 LLDFDL
+653 LIDFNL
-659 KKIFINNENYRLN
+659 KKIFFNKENYSLN
-672 YYINASFID
+672 YFINTSFIN
-681 SEYSSSEIPGIKGKN
+681 SEYISSEIPGIKGKK

-706 TGLRFGYDD
+706 TGLRFGYNN
-715 FMLST
+715 FMLSA

-746 IPSYKILDLSM
+746 IPAYKILDLSL
-757 SYYYKNFT
+757 SYYFKNFT

-796 RTFYCTVEI
+796 RTFYFTMEI
-805 KIWYDKK
+805 KI

>member
-10 ILSSY
+10 ILYSH
-15 FIIGQEN
+15 FIIGQEK
-22 KVSGVVLNEDL
+22 KVSGVILNEDL
-33 NTPENNIKIYDRDRG
+33 SIYKNKIKIYDRDKG
-48 FLDQTDEKG
+48 LLDETDEKG
-57 NFEFITSKEN
+57 NFEFYTNKESN
-67 NQIIFLSPED
+67 SIIFLSAED

-83 LKITNDTIIEIIFT
+83 INIKNDTIIEIIFS
-97 PKVENLSEVILK
+97 PKIENLSEVILK

-119 RLDDSKGTSIYAG
+119 RLEDSKGTSIYAG
-132 KKNEIVL
+132 KKNEVVL
-139 VAQTMANLA
+139 VTQTMANLA

-211 PPAESLSEIQIIRG
+211 PPAESLSEIQIVRG

-238 VNFIIQSPNTIKSL
+238 VNFVILPPNINKSL
-252 EITSRNTFGSNN
+252 EITSRNTLGSNN

-269 TSFSGTV
+269 TSFSGTI
-276 NKLSYYSFVNYKKGD
+276 NKFSYYSFVNYKKGN
-291 GFRDNSEFDSR
+291 GFRSNSEFDSK

-312 TKKTKIST
+312 TEKTKIST

-340 SENPYQ
+340 NENPYQ

-365 ESELN
+365 ESDLN
-370 EMTSLSLNF
+370 KNTSLGINF

-401 FEERDLI
+401 LQERDLI
-408 FGDFNNYGLE
+408 FGDFNNFGLE
-418 SKLLNKYKVLN
+418 SKLLTKYKILN
-429 KKSIFLLGFKY
+429 KKSIFLLGLKY

-448 QGPGINNSDPNFNFQ
+448 QGPGINNSEPNFNFQ

-469 YRYQSLFTYPN
+469 YRYQSFFTYPN
-480 LNFSFFGEN
+480 LNFSLFGEN
-489 IFYLSNKFSI
+489 IFYLSDKLSI

-508 KTQSDGFYKN
+508 KTESDGYYR
-518 INLDAADNVILNE
+518 NLNFDAAGNVILNE
-531 LNYSNDVRKRS
+531 LNYSNDIRKRS
-542 FVLLGFGISY
+542 FILLGVGISF
-552 KPINFM
+552 KPSSFI

-568 RSVTFADISIFN
+568 RSVTFADISIYN
-580 PSYAINPNIKDESGM
+580 PSYAINPNITDESGM
-595 TADFGLRGNIKNFI
+595 TTDFGLRGNIKNFI

-644 DAKIFGIET
+644 NAKIFGIES
-653 LLDFDL
+653 LIDFNL
-659 KKIFINNENYRLN
+659 KKIIFNKENYSLNYFINT
-672 YYINASFID
+672 SFIN
-681 SEYSSSEIPGIKGKN
+681 SEYISSEIPGIKGKK

-706 TGLRFGYDD
+706 TGLRFGYNN
-715 FMLST
+715 FMLSA

-746 IPSYKILDLSM
+746 IPAYKILDLSL
-757 SYYYKNFT
+757 SYYFKNFT

-796 RTFYCTVEI
+796 RTFYFTMEI

>member
-1 MKFKIFFIL
+1 MKFKLFFIL

-22 KVSGVVLNEDL
+22 KVSGIILNEDL
-33 NTPENNIKIYDRDRG
+33 NTPESKIKIYDIDRG
-48 FLDQTDEKG
+48 LLDETDEKG
-57 NFEFITSKEN
+57 NFEFYTNKESN
-67 NQIIFLSPED
+67 SIIFLSPED

-83 LKITNDTIIEIIFT
+83 INIKNDTIIEIIFT
-97 PKVENLSEVILK
+97 PKIENLSEVILS
-109 ANRIKAFQLK
+109 ANRTKAFQLK
-119 RLDDSKGTSIYAG
+119 RLEDSKGTSIYAG
-132 KKNEIVL
+132 KKNEVVL
-139 VAQTMANLA
+139 VTQTMANLA

-238 VNFIIQSPNTIKSL
+238 VNFVILPPNTNNSL
-252 EITSRNTFGSNN
+252 EITSRNTLGSNN

-269 TSFSGTV
+269 TSFSGTI
-276 NKLSYYSFVNYKKGD
+276 NKFSYYSFVNYKKGN
-291 GFRDNSEFDSR
+291 GFRDNSEFDSK

-312 TKKTKIST
+312 TKKTKISS

-340 SENPYQ
+340 NENPYQ

-365 ESELN
+365 ESALN
-370 EMTSLSLNF
+370 ENTSLSINF

-401 FEERDLI
+401 LQERDLI
-408 FGDFNNYGLE
+408 FGDFNNFGLE
-418 SKLLNKYKVLN
+418 SKLLTKFKILN

-448 QGPGINNSDPNFNFQ
+448 QGPGINNSEPNFNFQ

-469 YRYQSLFTYPN
+469 YRYQSFFTYPN

-489 IFYLSNKFSI
+489 IFYLSDKLSI
-499 TPGFRFENI
+499 TPGFRYENI
-508 KTQSDGFYKN
+508 KTESDGYYKN
-518 INLDAADNVILNE
+518 INLDAAGNVILNE
-531 LNYSNDVRKRS
+531 LNYSNDIRKRS
-542 FVLLGFGISY
+542 FVLLGVGISF
-552 KPINFM
+552 KPKNFI

-580 PSYAINPNIKDESGM
+580 PSYSINPDITDESGM

-631 KDGRVK
+631 KDGSVK

-644 DAKIFGIET
+644 DAKIFGIESLIDFNLKTIFFNKENYT
-653 LLDFDL
+653 LNY
-659 KKIFINNENYRLN
+659 FINT
-672 YYINASFID
+672 SFID
-681 SEYSSSEIPGIKGKN
+681 SEYISSEIPGIKEKK
-696 VEFVPKSNIK
+696 VEFVPKTNIK
-706 TGLRFGYDD
+706 TGLRFGYSN
-715 FMLST
+715 FMLSA

-746 IPSYKILDLSM
+746 IPSYSILDLST
-757 SYYYKNFT
+757 SYYFKNFT

-796 RTFYCTVEI
+796 RTFYLTIEI
-805 KIWYDKK
+805 KI